1 MPIVEIQKVAGTKK
15 ERVDLTVGSF
25 FYSDFLAHR
34 KDLSRDVLVMVNG
47 VELNLDDELDFEI
60 TPTHFIQVFDQ
71 PKGVIGDIL
80 NPVFNLVTK
89 VFSFLAP
96 KTPSFSAAESNV
108 KDSPNNRLTGQ
119 TNVARAYQAR
129 PEIHGQVRA
138 FPDLIQQSM
147 FEYNNNLKTVT
158 EWLNIGIG
166 EYKTESIRFAES
178 DFTAMAGASYKI
190 YRPKEVIPLI
200 NEGFEFP
207 DIDGQELPGP
217 NESKDIPRY
226 TAEANE
232 VVEIRL
238 LGGNAYAK
246 IVRQDDFDYF
256 TQVVFPRYI
265 SMLISVSYEIMAYN
279 NETGQ
284 MEQITITK
292 NITVDARLT
301 SYAETDDESVILP
314 VEYYTFFFDE
324 LSGSEFSQLPS
335 NTRINTTKF
344 VMYDNQFLTVGPFF
358 SPVDGDQLWVHTQGQ
373 LDGGSTASARI
384 DYWKVD
390 VNNEEVVGTRK
401 SKSISIHANNGARNY
416 YRTDKIDLIDGYS
429 RYAVQLTRVNNS
441 SDRSIMKVENAHI
454 VRVRENVIFENDTIV
469 NVSVRATEAPTG
481 ARERKYNLLATRM
494 VISYDRV
501 SKQVDYTLRPSRSF
515 ADAVLHTWLITAGE
529 SERNIDIDG
538 LYRIHDSLPD
548 ERLGYFDFTFDDE
561 DISLGQRIETIC
573 NAARVTA
580 YYDNAVLT
588 FSREQSSEFP
598 MTTFNRSNITGNDMK
613 ISYDMSMPSGYDG
626 IELEYV
632 EPVRNKKDY
641 IRFRVDENGI
651 TEGLS
656 RTPNKIVLQ
665 GCRNRYQAID
675 RALLE
680 ANRLIHQRTSIS
692 LTTLADGGNVY
703 PSDMVLIADTYDSNQ
718 QAGYIT
724 ERKGEVFTTSE
735 KIKFDEEVWVY
746 LTDSM
751 SYTTQK
757 FKAEP
762 RPDTEFGFMASVPED
777 IELNLYDGYRVQSS
791 SRYVIATSV
800 ETENIKWVITDKRPL
815 GGERYTITATEYFD
829 AKADYNA

>member
-1 MPIVEIQKVAGTKK
+1 MPIVEIQRIAGTPK
-15 ERVDLTVGSF
+15 ERVDLKVGSF
-25 FYSDFLAHR
+25 FYSDFLVHQQ
-34 KDLSRDVLVMVNG
+34 LHSDVMIVVNG
-47 VELNLDDELDFEI
+47 RELQEDDELDFEI

-71 PKGVIGDIL
+71 PKSVIGDIL

-108 KDSPNNRLTGQ
+108 KDSQNNRLTGQ

-217 NESKDIPRY
+217 NESKDIPQQ
-226 TAEANE
+226 TATANE
-232 VVEIRL
+232 VVSGEIK
-238 LGGNAYAK
+238 GGEAAIK
-246 IVRQDDFDYF
+246 IVKQDEFEYF
-256 TQVVFPRYI
+256 YELTKPRSI
-265 SMLISVSYEIMAYN
+265 SMTVNVSYDTPQGTVNTDVKIDAQLVDVQVSDDGSLIS
-279 NETGQ
+279 
-284 MEQITITK
+284 
-292 NITVDARLT
+292 
-301 SYAETDDESVILP
+301 P
-314 VEYYTFFFDE
+314 VEYYEFFFANLTGTE
-324 LSGSEFSQLPS
+324 LAQLPS
-335 NTRINTTKF
+335 NAVVNTTKF
-344 VMYDNQFLTVGPFF
+344 ILYDNQFLTVGPFF
-358 SPVDGDQLWVHTQGQ
+358 SPVDGDQMWVHLQAQ
-373 LDGGSTASARI
+373 LGGGDNCNATVEIWKI
-384 DYWKVD
+384 DVD
-390 VNNEEVVGTRK
+390 NEEIAGTRQ
-401 SKSISIHANNGARNY
+401 SFNTALSANNGARVY
-416 YRTDKIDLIDGYS
+416 YKTDKVTLNSGRG
-429 RYAVQLTRVNNS
+429 RYAVQLTRRNNS
-441 SDRSIMKVENAHI
+441 SDQSVMKIENAHI
-454 VRVRENVIFENDTIV
+454 VRVRENVVFENDTIV

-501 SKQVDYTLRPSRSF
+501 SKQIDYTRRPLRSF

-529 SERNIDIDG
+529 SEKNIDIDG
-538 LYRIHDSLPD
+538 LYRIYDSLPD
-548 ERLGYFDFTFDDE
+548 ERLGYFDYTFDDE

-573 NAARVTA
+573 NSARVTA
-580 YYDNAVLT
+580 YFDNAVLT

-665 GCRNRYQAID
+665 GCRNRYQALD

-703 PSDMVLIADTYDSNQ
+703 PSDMVLITDTYDSNQ

-724 ERKGEVFTTSE
+724 ERSGEAFTTSE
-735 KIKFDEEVWVY
+735 KIKFDEEMWVY

-751 SYTTQK
+751 GYTTQK
-757 FKAEP
+757 FKAEK
-762 RPDTEFGFMASVPED
+762 RLDTEFGFIASVPED
-777 IELNLYDGYRVQSS
+777 IELNFYDGYRVQSP
-791 SRYVIATSV
+791 SRYVIATSI

-829 AKADYNA
+829 AKPDYNA

>member
-1 MPIVEIQKVAGTKK
+1 MPIVEIQRIAGTPK
-15 ERVDLTVGSF
+15 ERVDLKVGSF
-25 FYSDFLAHR
+25 FYSDFLVHQQ
-34 KDLSRDVLVMVNG
+34 LHSDVVILVNG
-47 VELNLDDELDFEI
+47 RALQEDDELDFEI
-60 TPTHFIQVFDQ
+60 TPTYFIQVFDQ
-71 PKGVIGDIL
+71 PKSIIGDIL

-217 NESKDIPRY
+217 NESKDIPRQ
-226 TAEANE
+226 TATANE
-232 VVEIRL
+232 VVSGEIK
-238 LGGNAYAK
+238 GGEAAIKIVKQDEFEYFYELTKPRSISMTVNVSFDTPQGSVSKDVRIDAQLVDAK
-246 IVRQDDFDYF
+246 ISDDG
-256 TQVVFPRYI
+256 
-265 SMLISVSYEIMAYN
+265 SLIN
-279 NETGQ
+279 PT
-284 MEQITITK
+284 
-292 NITVDARLT
+292 
-301 SYAETDDESVILP
+301 
-314 VEYYTFFFDE
+314 EYYEFFFSNLTGTE
-324 LSGSEFSQLPS
+324 LAQLPP
-335 NTRINTTKF
+335 NAIVNTTKF
-344 VMYDNQFLTVGPFF
+344 ILYDNQFLTVGPFF
-358 SPVDGDQLWVHTQGQ
+358 SPVDGDQLWVHTQAN
-373 LDGGSTASARI
+373 LGGGENCNARI
-384 DYWKVD
+384 EWWKID
-390 VNNEEVVGTRK
+390 ENNEEISGTRQ
-401 SKSISIHANNGARNY
+401 SVTVSLRETNGARTY
-416 YRTDKIDLIDGYS
+416 YRTDKLNLAAGRGRYS
-429 RYAVQLTRVNNS
+429 VQLTRLNNS
-441 SDRSIMKVENAHI
+441 NDQSVMKIENAHI
-454 VRVRENVIFENDTIV
+454 VRVRENVVFDNDTIAT
-469 NVSVRATEAPTG
+469 VSIRATEAPTG
-481 ARERKYNLLATRM
+481 ARERKYNLLSTRM

-529 SERNIDIDG
+529 SEKNIDIDG
-538 LYRIHDSLPD
+538 LYRINDSLPD
-548 ERLGYFDFTFDDE
+548 DRLGYFDYTFDDE

-580 YYDNAVLT
+580 YFDNAVLT

-632 EPVRNKKDY
+632 EPIRNKKDY

-665 GCRNRYQAID
+665 GCRNRYQAMD

-703 PSDMVLIADTYDSNQ
+703 PSDMVLIADTYDTNQ

-724 ERKGEVFTTSE
+724 DRNGEVFTTSE
-735 KIKFDEEVWVY
+735 KIKFDEEMWVY

-751 SYTTQK
+751 GYTTQK

-762 RPDTEFGFMASVPED
+762 RQDTEFGFIANVPED
-777 IELNLYDGYRVQSS
+777 IELNFYDGYQKQSP

-800 ETENIKWVITDKRPL
+800 ELESIKWVITDKRPL

-829 AKADYNA
+829 AKSDYNA

>member
-1 MPIVEIQKVAGTKK
+1 MPIVEIQRIAGTPK

-25 FYSDFLAHR
+25 FYSDFLVHQQLHSDA
-34 KDLSRDVLVMVNG
+34 VIIVNG
-47 VELNLDDELDFEI
+47 RELQEDDELNFEI
-60 TPTHFIQVFDQ
+60 LPTHFIQVFDQ

-190 YRPKEVIPLI
+190 YKPKEVIPMI

-217 NESKDIPRY
+217 NESKDIPQQ
-226 TAEANE
+226 TATANE
-232 VVEIRL
+232 VVSGEIK
-238 LGGNAYAK
+238 GGEAAIK
-246 IVRQDDFDYF
+246 IVKQDEFEYF
-256 TQVVFPRYI
+256 YELTKPRSI
-265 SMLISVSYEIMAYN
+265 SMTVNVSYD
-279 NETGQ
+279 TPQGSV
-284 MEQITITK
+284 TK
-292 NITVDARLT
+292 DVKIDAQLVDAKE
-301 SYAETDDESVILP
+301 SDDGSLINP
-314 VEYYTFFFDE
+314 VEYYEFFFTN
-324 LSGSEFSQLPS
+324 LSGTDLAQLPP
-335 NTRINTTKF
+335 NTVVNTTKF
-344 VMYDNQFLTVGPFF
+344 ILYDNQFLTVGPFF
-358 SPVDGDQLWVHTQGQ
+358 SPVDGDQMWIHLQAQ
-373 LDGGSTASARI
+373 LGGGDNCNATVEI
-384 DYWKVD
+384 WKINTD
-390 VNNEEVVGTRK
+390 NEEIAGTRQ
-401 SKSISIHANNGARNY
+401 SFNTGLSANNGARIY
-416 YRTDKIDLIDGYS
+416 YKTDKVTLNAGRG
-429 RYAVQLTRVNNS
+429 RYAVQLTRRNNS
-441 SDRSIMKVENAHI
+441 SDQSIMKIENAHI
-454 VRVRENVIFENDTIV
+454 VRVRENVVFENDTIV

-494 VISYDRV
+494 VISYDRA

-529 SERNIDIDG
+529 SEKNIDIDG
-538 LYRIHDSLPD
+538 LYRIYDSLPD
-548 ERLGYFDFTFDDE
+548 ERLGYFDYTFDDE

-580 YYDNAVLT
+580 YFDNAVLT

-665 GCRNRYQAID
+665 GCRNRYQAMD

-735 KIKFDEEVWVY
+735 KIKFDEEMWVY

-751 SYTTQK
+751 GYTTQK

-762 RPDTEFGFMASVPED
+762 RPDTEFGFIASVPED
-777 IELNLYDGYRVQSS
+777 IELNFYDGYRVQSP

-829 AKADYNA
+829 AKPDYNA

>member
-1 MPIVEIQKVAGTKK
+1 MPIVEIQRIAGTPK

-25 FYSDFLAHR
+25 FYSDFLVHQQ
-34 KDLSRDVLVMVNG
+34 LHSDVVILVNG
-47 VELNLDDELDFEI
+47 RELQEDGELDFEI
-60 TPTHFIQVFDQ
+60 LPTHFIQVFDQ
-71 PKGVIGDIL
+71 PKSVIGDIL

-190 YRPKEVIPLI
+190 YRPKEIIPQI

-217 NESKDIPRY
+217 NESKDIPQQIA
-226 TAEANE
+226 TANE
-232 VVEIRL
+232 VVSGEIK
-238 LGGNAYAK
+238 GGEAAIK
-246 IVRQDDFDYF
+246 IVKQDEFEYF
-256 TQVVFPRYI
+256 YELTKPRSI
-265 SMLISVSYEIMAYN
+265 SMTVNVSYD
-279 NETGQ
+279 TPQGSV
-284 MEQITITK
+284 TK
-292 NITVDARLT
+292 DVKIDAQLVDAKE
-301 SYAETDDESVILP
+301 SDDGALIGKI
-314 VEYYTFFFDE
+314 YYYEFFFTN
-324 LSGSEFSQLPS
+324 LSGTDLAQLPP
-335 NTRINTTKF
+335 NAVVNTTKF
-344 VMYDNQFLTVGPFF
+344 ILYDNQFLTVGPFF
-358 SPVDGDQLWVHTQGQ
+358 SPVDGEQMWIHLQAQL
-373 LDGGSTASARI
+373 GGGDNCNATVEI
-384 DYWKVD
+384 WKINTD
-390 VNNEEVVGTRK
+390 NEEIVGTRQ
-401 SKSISIHANNGARNY
+401 SFNTALSANNGARVY
-416 YRTDKIDLIDGYS
+416 YKTDKVTLNSGRG
-429 RYAVQLTRVNNS
+429 RYAVQLTRRNNS
-441 SDRSIMKVENAHI
+441 SDQSIMKIENAHI
-454 VRVRENVIFENDTIV
+454 VRVRENVVFDNDTIV

-494 VISYDRV
+494 HISYDRV

-538 LYRIHDSLPD
+538 LFRIYDSLPD
-548 ERLGYFDFTFDDE
+548 ERLGYFDYTFDDE

-573 NAARVTA
+573 NSARVTA

-656 RTPNKIVLQ
+656 RTPNKIALQ
-665 GCRNRYQAID
+665 GCRNRYQALD

-724 ERKGEVFTTSE
+724 ERNGEVFTTSE
-735 KIKFDEEVWVY
+735 KIKFDDEMWVY

-751 SYTTQK
+751 GYTTQK

-762 RPDTEFGFMASVPED
+762 RPDTEFGFIASVPED
-777 IELNLYDGYRVQSS
+777 IELNFYDGYRVQSP

-800 ETENIKWVITDKRPL
+800 ETDNIKWVITDKRPL

-829 AKADYNA
+829 AKPDYNA

>member
-1 MPIVEIQKVAGTKK
+1 MPIVEIQRVAGTPK

-25 FYSDFLAHR
+25 FYSDFLVHQQLHSDAVI
-34 KDLSRDVLVMVNG
+34 LVNG
-47 VELNLDDELDFEI
+47 RALQEDDELDFEI

-71 PKGVIGDIL
+71 PKSVIGDIL

-190 YRPKEVIPLI
+190 YKPKEVIPLI

-217 NESKDIPRY
+217 NESKDIPRQ
-226 TAEANE
+226 TATANE
-232 VVEIRL
+232 VVSGEIK
-238 LGGNAYAK
+238 GGEAAIKIVKQDEFEYFYELTKPRSISMTVNVSFDTPQGSVSKDVRIDAQLVDAK
-246 IVRQDDFDYF
+246 ISDDG
-256 TQVVFPRYI
+256 
-265 SMLISVSYEIMAYN
+265 SLIN
-279 NETGQ
+279 PT
-284 MEQITITK
+284 
-292 NITVDARLT
+292 
-301 SYAETDDESVILP
+301 
-314 VEYYTFFFDE
+314 EYYEFFFSNLTGTE
-324 LSGSEFSQLPS
+324 LAQLPP
-335 NTRINTTKF
+335 NAVVNTTKF
-344 VMYDNQFLTVGPFF
+344 ILYDNQFLTVGPFF
-358 SPVDGDQLWVHTQGQ
+358 SPVDGDQLWVHTQAN
-373 LDGGSTASARI
+373 LGGGENCNARI
-384 DYWKVD
+384 EWWKID
-390 VNNEEVVGTRK
+390 ENNEEISGTRQ
-401 SKSISIHANNGARNY
+401 SLTVSLRETNGARTY
-416 YRTDKIDLIDGYS
+416 YRTDKLSLAAGRGRYS
-429 RYAVQLTRVNNS
+429 VQLTRLNNS
-441 SDRSIMKVENAHI
+441 NDQSVMKIENAHI
-454 VRVRENVIFENDTIV
+454 VRVRENVIFDNDSIAT
-469 NVSVRATEAPTG
+469 VSIRATEAPTG

-529 SERNIDIDG
+529 SEKNIDIEG
-538 LYRIHDSLPD
+538 LYRIFDGLPD

-580 YYDNAVLT
+580 YFDNAILT

-665 GCRNRYQAID
+665 GCRNRYQAMD

-724 ERKGEVFTTSE
+724 DRNGEVFTTSE
-735 KIKFDEEVWVY
+735 KIKFDEEMWVY

-751 SYTTQK
+751 GYTTQK

-762 RPDTEFGFMASVPED
+762 RQDTEFGFIANAPEE
-777 IELNLYDGYRVQSS
+777 IELNFYDGYRVQSP

-800 ETENIKWVITDKRPL
+800 ETDNIKWVVTDKRPL

-829 AKADYNA
+829 AKPNYNA

>member
-1 MPIVEIQKVAGTKK
+1 M
-15 ERVDLTVGSF
+15 L
-25 FYSDFLAHR
+25 
-34 KDLSRDVLVMVNG
+34 VLIYG
-47 VELNLDDELDFEI
+47 VYIKFQLFNLVTCDDELDFEI
-60 TPTHFIQVFDQ
+60 TPTHYIQVFDQ

-217 NESKDIPRY
+217 NESKDIPQQ
-226 TAEANE
+226 TATANE
-232 VVEIRL
+232 VVSGEIK
-238 LGGNAYAK
+238 GGEAAIK
-246 IVRQDDFDYF
+246 IVKQDEFEYF
-256 TQVVFPRYI
+256 YELTKPRSI
-265 SMLISVSYEIMAYN
+265 SMTVNVSYD
-279 NETGQ
+279 TPQGSV
-284 MEQITITK
+284 TK
-292 NITVDARLT
+292 DVKIDAQLVDVIE
-301 SYAETDDESVILP
+301 SDDGSLINP
-314 VEYYTFFFDE
+314 VEYYEFFFTNLTGID
-324 LSGSEFSQLPS
+324 LAQLPS
-335 NTRINTTKF
+335 NAAVNTTKF
-344 VMYDNQFLTVGPFF
+344 ILYDNQFLTVGPFF
-358 SPVDGDQLWVHTQGQ
+358 SPVDGDQMWIHLQAQ
-373 LDGGSTASARI
+373 LGGGDNCNADVEI
-384 DYWKVD
+384 WKINTD
-390 VNNEEVVGTRK
+390 NEEIAGTRQ
-401 SKSISIHANNGARNY
+401 SFNTALSANNGARVY
-416 YRTDKIDLIDGYS
+416 YKTDKVTLNSGRG
-429 RYAVQLTRVNNS
+429 RYAVQLTRRNNS
-441 SDRSIMKVENAHI
+441 SDQSVMKIENAHI
-454 VRVRENVIFENDTIV
+454 VRVRENVVFENDTIV

-494 VISYDRV
+494 HISYDRV
-501 SKQVDYTLRPSRSF
+501 SKQVDYTRRPSRSF

-538 LYRIHDSLPD
+538 LYRINDSLPD
-548 ERLGYFDFTFDDE
+548 ERLGYFDYTFDDE

-632 EPVRNKKDY
+632 N
-641 IRFRVDENGI
+641 RFVTRKTISAFELMK
-651 TEGLS
+651 T
-656 RTPNKIVLQ
+656 
-665 GCRNRYQAID
+665 
-675 RALLE
+675 AL
-680 ANRLIHQRTSIS
+680 
-692 LTTLADGGNVY
+692 
-703 PSDMVLIADTYDSNQ
+703 
-718 QAGYIT
+718 
-724 ERKGEVFTTSE
+724 RKGYHARR
-735 KIKFDEEVWVY
+735 I
-746 LTDSM
+746 
-751 SYTTQK
+751 
-757 FKAEP
+757 
-762 RPDTEFGFMASVPED
+762 R
-777 IELNLYDGYRVQSS
+777 
-791 SRYVIATSV
+791 
-800 ETENIKWVITDKRPL
+800 
-815 GGERYTITATEYFD
+815 
-829 AKADYNA
+829 

>member
-1 MPIVEIQKVAGTKK
+1 MPIVEIQRIAGTKK

-25 FYSDFLAHR
+25 FYSDFLVYQQLH
-34 KDLSRDVLVMVNG
+34 SDVVIVVNG
-47 VELNLDDELDFEI
+47 RELQEDDELDFEI

-217 NESKDIPRY
+217 NESKDIPQQ
-226 TAEANE
+226 TATANE
-232 VVEIRL
+232 VVSGEIK
-238 LGGNAYAK
+238 GGEAAIK
-246 IVRQDDFDYF
+246 IVKQDEFEYF
-256 TQVVFPRYI
+256 FELTKPRSI
-265 SMLISVSYEIMAYN
+265 SMTVNVSYD
-279 NETGQ
+279 TPQGSV
-284 MEQITITK
+284 TK
-292 NITVDARLT
+292 DVKIDAQLVDVQV
-301 SYAETDDESVILP
+301 SDDGSLINP
-314 VEYYTFFFDE
+314 VEYYEFFFTN
-324 LSGSEFSQLPS
+324 LSGTDLTQLPP
-335 NTRINTTKF
+335 NAVVNTTKF
-344 VMYDNQFLTVGPFF
+344 ILYDNQFLTVGPFF
-358 SPVDGDQLWVHTQGQ
+358 SPVDGDQMWIHLQAQ
-373 LDGGSTASARI
+373 LGGGDNCNATVEI
-384 DYWKVD
+384 WKINTD
-390 VNNEEVVGTRK
+390 NEEIAGTRQ
-401 SKSISIHANNGARNY
+401 SFNTALSANNGARVY
-416 YRTDKIDLIDGYS
+416 YKTDKVTLNSGRG
-429 RYAVQLTRVNNS
+429 RYAVQLTRRNNS
-441 SDRSIMKVENAHI
+441 SDQSIMKIENAHI
-454 VRVRENVIFENDTIV
+454 VRVRENVVFENDTIV

-494 VISYDRV
+494 VISYDRA

-529 SERNIDIDG
+529 SEKNIDIDG
-538 LYRIHDSLPD
+538 LYRINDSLPD
-548 ERLGYFDFTFDDE
+548 ERLGYFDYTFDDE

-580 YYDNAVLT
+580 YFDNAVLT

-665 GCRNRYQAID
+665 CCRNRYQAMD

-724 ERKGEVFTTSE
+724 ERNGEVFTTSE
-735 KIKFDEEVWVY
+735 KIKFDDEMWVY
-746 LTDSM
+746 LTDSIG
-751 SYTTQK
+751 YTTQK

-762 RPDTEFGFMASVPED
+762 RNDTEFGFIASVPED
-777 IELNLYDGYRVQSS
+777 IELNLYDGHRVQSP

-800 ETENIKWVITDKRPL
+800 ETDNIKWVITDKRPL

-829 AKADYNA
+829 AKPDYNA

>member
-1 MPIVEIQKVAGTKK
+1 MPIVEIQRVAGTPK

-25 FYSDFLAHR
+25 FYSDFLVHQQLHSDA
-34 KDLSRDVLVMVNG
+34 VIIVNG
-47 VELNLDDELDFEI
+47 RELQGDDELDFKI

-158 EWLNIGIG
+158 EWLNIGVG

-190 YRPKEVIPLI
+190 YRPSEVIPLI

-217 NESKDIPRY
+217 NESKDIPQQ
-226 TAEANE
+226 TATANE
-232 VVEIRL
+232 VVSGEIK
-238 LGGNAYAK
+238 GGEAAIR
-246 IVRQDDFDYF
+246 IVKQDEFEYF
-256 TQVVFPRYI
+256 YELTKPRSI
-265 SMLISVSYEIMAYN
+265 SMTVNVSYD
-279 NETGQ
+279 TPQGSV
-284 MEQITITK
+284 TK
-292 NITVDARLT
+292 DVKIDAQLVDAKE
-301 SYAETDDESVILP
+301 SDDGSLINP
-314 VEYYTFFFDE
+314 VEYYEFFFTNLTGTD
-324 LSGSEFSQLPS
+324 LAQLPP
-335 NTRINTTKF
+335 NAVVNTTKF
-344 VMYDNQFLTVGPFF
+344 ILYDNQFLTVGPFF
-358 SPVDGDQLWVHTQGQ
+358 SPVDGDQMWIHLQAQ
-373 LDGGSTASARI
+373 LGGGDNCNATVEI
-384 DYWKVD
+384 WKINTD
-390 VNNEEVVGTRK
+390 NEEIAGTRQ
-401 SKSISIHANNGARNY
+401 SFNTALSANNGARVY
-416 YRTDKIDLIDGYS
+416 YKTDKVTLNAGRG
-429 RYAVQLTRVNNS
+429 RYAVQLTRRNNS
-441 SDRSIMKVENAHI
+441 SDQSIMKIENAHI
-454 VRVRENVIFENDTIV
+454 VRVRENVVFENDTIV

-529 SERNIDIDG
+529 SEKNIDIDG
-538 LYRIHDSLPD
+538 LYRINDSLSD
-548 ERLGYFDFTFDDE
+548 ERLGYFDYTFDDE

-580 YYDNAVLT
+580 YFDNAVLT

-665 GCRNRYQAID
+665 GCRNRYQALD

-724 ERKGEVFTTSE
+724 ERNGEVFTTSE
-735 KIKFDEEVWVY
+735 KIKFNEEMWVY
-746 LTDSM
+746 LTDSIG
-751 SYTTQK
+751 YTTQK

-762 RPDTEFGFMASVPED
+762 RNDTEFGFIAGVPED
-777 IELNLYDGYRVQSS
+777 IELNFYDGYRVQSP

-800 ETENIKWVITDKRPL
+800 ETDNIKWVITDKRPL

-829 AKADYNA
+829 AKPDYNA

>member
-1 MPIVEIQKVAGTKK
+1 MPIVEIQRIAGTPK
-15 ERVDLTVGSF
+15 ERVDLKVGSF
-25 FYSDFLAHR
+25 FYSDFIVHQQVH
-34 KDLSRDVLVMVNG
+34 SDVVILVNG
-47 VELNLDDELDFEI
+47 RELQEDDELDFEI

-190 YRPKEVIPLI
+190 YKPKEVIPLI

-217 NESKDIPRY
+217 NESKDIPRQ
-226 TAEANE
+226 TATANE
-232 VVEIRL
+232 VVSGEVK
-238 LGGNAYAK
+238 GGEAAIKIVKQDEFEYFYELTKPRSISMTVNVSFDTPQGSVSKDVRMDAQLVDAK
-246 IVRQDDFDYF
+246 ISDDG
-256 TQVVFPRYI
+256 
-265 SMLISVSYEIMAYN
+265 SLIN
-279 NETGQ
+279 PT
-284 MEQITITK
+284 
-292 NITVDARLT
+292 
-301 SYAETDDESVILP
+301 
-314 VEYYTFFFDE
+314 EYYEFFFSNLTGTE
-324 LSGSEFSQLPS
+324 LAQLPP
-335 NTRINTTKF
+335 NAVVNTTKF
-344 VMYDNQFLTVGPFF
+344 ILYDNQFLTVGPFF
-358 SPVDGDQLWVHTQGQ
+358 SPVDGDQLWVHTQAN
-373 LDGGSTASARI
+373 LGGGENCNARI
-384 DYWKVD
+384 EWWKID
-390 VNNEEVVGTRK
+390 ENNEEISGTRQ
-401 SKSISIHANNGARNY
+401 SVTVSLRETNGARTY
-416 YRTDKIDLIDGYS
+416 YRTDKLSLAAGRGRYS
-429 RYAVQLTRVNNS
+429 VQLTRLNNS
-441 SDRSIMKVENAHI
+441 NDQSVMKIENAHI
-454 VRVRENVIFENDTIV
+454 VRVRENVVFDNDTIAT
-469 NVSVRATEAPTG
+469 VSIRATEAPTG
-481 ARERKYNLLATRM
+481 ARERKYNLLVTRM

-529 SERNIDIDG
+529 SEKNIDIDG
-538 LYRIHDSLPD
+538 MYRIFDSLPD

-580 YYDNAVLT
+580 YFDNAVLT

-651 TEGLS
+651 AEGLS

-665 GCRNRYQAID
+665 GCRNRYQAMD

-680 ANRLIHQRTSIS
+680 ANRLIHQRTSIN

-703 PSDMVLIADTYDSNQ
+703 PSDMVLIADTYDTNQ

-724 ERKGEVFTTSE
+724 DRNGEVFTTSE
-735 KIKFDEEVWVY
+735 KIKFDEEMWVY

-751 SYTTQK
+751 GYTTQK

-762 RPDTEFGFMASVPED
+762 RQDTEFGFIASVPED
-777 IELNLYDGYRVQSS
+777 IELNFYDGYRNQSP

-800 ETENIKWVITDKRPL
+800 ELDNIKWVITDKRPL

-829 AKADYNA
+829 AKPDYNA

>member
-1 MPIVEIQKVAGTKK
+1 MPIVEIQRIAGTPK
-15 ERVDLTVGSF
+15 ERVDLKVGSF
-25 FYSDFLAHR
+25 FYSDFLVHQQ
-34 KDLSRDVLVMVNG
+34 LHTDVVIIVNG
-47 VELNLDDELDFEI
+47 RELQEDDELDFEI

-96 KTPSFSAAESNV
+96 KTPSFSAADSNV

-190 YRPKEVIPLI
+190 YKPKEVIPLI

-217 NESKDIPRY
+217 NESKDIPQQ
-226 TAEANE
+226 TATANE
-232 VVEIRL
+232 VVSGEIK
-238 LGGNAYAK
+238 GGEAAIK
-246 IVRQDDFDYF
+246 IVKQDEFEYF
-256 TQVVFPRYI
+256 YELTKPRSI
-265 SMLISVSYEIMAYN
+265 SMTVNVSYD
-279 NETGQ
+279 TPQGSV
-284 MEQITITK
+284 TK
-292 NITVDARLT
+292 DVKIDAQLADAKE
-301 SYAETDDESVILP
+301 SDDGSLINP
-314 VEYYTFFFDE
+314 VEYYEFFFTN
-324 LSGSEFSQLPS
+324 LSGTDLAQLPP
-335 NTRINTTKF
+335 NAVVNTTKF
-344 VMYDNQFLTVGPFF
+344 ILYDNQFLTVGPFF
-358 SPVDGDQLWVHTQGQ
+358 SPVDGDQMWIHLQAQ
-373 LDGGSTASARI
+373 LGGGDNCNATVEI
-384 DYWKVD
+384 WKINTD
-390 VNNEEVVGTRK
+390 NEEIAGTRQ
-401 SKSISIHANNGARNY
+401 SFNTALSANNGARVY
-416 YRTDKIDLIDGYS
+416 YKTDKVTLNAGRG
-429 RYAVQLTRVNNS
+429 RYAIQLTRRNNS
-441 SDRSIMKVENAHI
+441 SDQSVMKIENAHI
-454 VRVRENVIFENDTIV
+454 VRVRENVVFENDTIV

-501 SKQVDYTLRPSRSF
+501 SKQVDYALRPSRSF

-529 SERNIDIDG
+529 SEKNIDIDG
-538 LYRIHDSLPD
+538 LYRINDSLPD

-580 YYDNAVLT
+580 YFDNAVLT

-613 ISYDMSMPSGYDG
+613 ISYDMSMPSGNDG
-626 IELEYV
+626 VEIEYV

-665 GCRNRYQAID
+665 GCRNRYQALD

-724 ERKGEVFTTSE
+724 ERKGEIFTTSE
-735 KIKFDEEVWVY
+735 KIKFDEEMWVY

-751 SYTTQK
+751 GYTTQK

-762 RPDTEFGFMASVPED
+762 RPDTEFGFIASVPED
-777 IELNLYDGYRVQSS
+777 IELNFYDGYRVQSP

-800 ETENIKWVITDKRPL
+800 ETDNIKWVITDKRPL

>member
-1 MPIVEIQKVAGTKK
+1 MPIVEIQRIAGTPK
-15 ERVDLTVGSF
+15 ERVDLKVGSF
-25 FYSDFLAHR
+25 FYSDFLVHR
-34 KDLSRDVLVMVNG
+34 EDLSRDVLVTVNG
-47 VELNLDDELDFEI
+47 VELGLDDELDFEI

-190 YRPKEVIPLI
+190 YKPKEVIPLI

-217 NESKDIPRY
+217 NESKDIPQQ
-226 TAEANE
+226 TATANE
-232 VVEIRL
+232 VVSGEIK
-238 LGGNAYAK
+238 GGEAAIK
-246 IVRQDDFDYF
+246 IVKQDEFEYF
-256 TQVVFPRYI
+256 YELTKPRSI
-265 SMLISVSYEIMAYN
+265 SMTVNVSYD
-279 NETGQ
+279 TPQGSV
-284 MEQITITK
+284 TK
-292 NITVDARLT
+292 DVKIDAQLVDAKE
-301 SYAETDDESVILP
+301 SDDSSLINP
-314 VEYYTFFFDE
+314 VEYYEFFFTNLTGTD
-324 LSGSEFSQLPS
+324 LAQLPP
-335 NTRINTTKF
+335 NAVVNTTKF
-344 VMYDNQFLTVGPFF
+344 ILYDNQFLTVGPFF
-358 SPVDGDQLWVHTQGQ
+358 SPVDGDQMWIHLQAQ
-373 LDGGSTASARI
+373 LGGGDNCNATVEI
-384 DYWKVD
+384 WKINTD
-390 VNNEEVVGTRK
+390 NEEIADTRQ
-401 SKSISIHANNGARNY
+401 SFNTTLSANNGARVY
-416 YRTDKIDLIDGYS
+416 YKTDKVTLNSGRG
-429 RYAVQLTRVNNS
+429 RYAVQLTRRNNS
-441 SDRSIMKVENAHI
+441 SDQSIMKIENAHI
-454 VRVRENVIFENDTIV
+454 VRVRENVVFDNDTIV

-494 VISYDRV
+494 HISYDRV

-529 SERNIDIDG
+529 SENNIDIDG
-538 LYRIHDSLPD
+538 LYRINDSLPD
-548 ERLGYFDFTFDDE
+548 ERLGYFDYTFDDE

-580 YYDNAVLT
+580 YFDNAVLT

-626 IELEYV
+626 IELEHV

-665 GCRNRYQAID
+665 GCRNRYQALD

-724 ERKGEVFTTSE
+724 ERNGEAFTTSE
-735 KIKFDEEVWVY
+735 KIKFDDEMWVY

-751 SYTTQK
+751 GYTTQK

-762 RPDTEFGFMASVPED
+762 RQDTEFGFTASVPED
-777 IELNLYDGYRVQSS
+777 IELNLYDGYRVQSP

-800 ETENIKWVITDKRPL
+800 ELENIKWVITDKRPL

>member
-1 MPIVEIQKVAGTKK
+1 MPIVEIQRIAGTPK

-25 FYSDFLAHR
+25 FYSDFLVHQQ
-34 KDLSRDVLVMVNG
+34 LHSDVVILVNG
-47 VELNLDDELDFEI
+47 RELQEDDELDFEI

-190 YRPKEVIPLI
+190 YKPKEVIPLI

-217 NESKDIPRY
+217 NESKDIPQQ
-226 TAEANE
+226 TATANE
-232 VVEIRL
+232 VVSGEIK
-238 LGGNAYAK
+238 GGEAAIK
-246 IVRQDDFDYF
+246 IVKQDEFEYF
-256 TQVVFPRYI
+256 YELTKPRSI
-265 SMLISVSYEIMAYN
+265 SMTVNVSYD
-279 NETGQ
+279 TPQGSV
-284 MEQITITK
+284 TK
-292 NITVDARLT
+292 DVKIDAQLVDAKE
-301 SYAETDDESVILP
+301 SDDGSLINP
-314 VEYYTFFFDE
+314 VEYYEFFFTN
-324 LSGSEFSQLPS
+324 LSGTDLAQLPP
-335 NTRINTTKF
+335 NVVVNTTKF
-344 VMYDNQFLTVGPFF
+344 ILYDNQFLTVGPFF
-358 SPVDGDQLWVHTQGQ
+358 SPVDGDQMWVHLQAQ
-373 LDGGSTASARI
+373 LGGGDNCNATVEI
-384 DYWKVD
+384 WKINTD
-390 VNNEEVVGTRK
+390 NEEIAGTRQ
-401 SKSISIHANNGARNY
+401 SFNTALSANNGARVY
-416 YRTDKIDLIDGYS
+416 YKTDKVTLNSGRG
-429 RYAVQLTRVNNS
+429 RYAVQLTRRNNS
-441 SDRSIMKVENAHI
+441 SDQSIMKVENAHI
-454 VRVRENVIFENDTIV
+454 VRVRESVVFENDTIV

-494 VISYDRV
+494 HISYDRV

-529 SERNIDIDG
+529 SEKNIDIDG
-538 LYRIHDSLPD
+538 LYRIYDSLPD
-548 ERLGYFDFTFDDE
+548 ERLGYFDYTFDDE

-573 NAARVTA
+573 NSARVTA

-665 GCRNRYQAID
+665 GCRNRYQAMD
-675 RALLE
+675 RTLLE

-724 ERKGEVFTTSE
+724 ERDGGAFTTSE
-735 KIKFDEEVWVY
+735 KIKFDEEMWVY

-751 SYTTQK
+751 GYTTQK

-762 RPDTEFGFMASVPED
+762 RIDTDFGFIASVPEN
-777 IELNLYDGYRVQSS
+777 IELNFYDGYQKQSP

-800 ETENIKWVITDKRPL
+800 ELESIKWVITDKRPL

-829 AKADYNA
+829 AKPDYNA

>member
-1 MPIVEIQKVAGTKK
+1 MPIVEIQRIAGTPK
-15 ERVDLTVGSF
+15 ERVDLKVGSF
-25 FYSDFLAHR
+25 FYSDFLVHQQ
-34 KDLSRDVLVMVNG
+34 LHSDVMIVVNG
-47 VELNLDDELDFEI
+47 RELQEDDELDFEI
-60 TPTHFIQVFDQ
+60 TPTHYIQVFDQ
-71 PKGVIGDIL
+71 PKSVIGDIL

-190 YRPKEVIPLI
+190 YKPKEVIPLI

-217 NESKDIPRY
+217 NESKDIPRQ
-226 TAEANE
+226 TATANE
-232 VVEIRL
+232 VVSGEIK
-238 LGGNAYAK
+238 GGEAAIK
-246 IVRQDDFDYF
+246 IVKQDEFEYF
-256 TQVVFPRYI
+256 YELTKPRSI
-265 SMLISVSYEIMAYN
+265 SMTVNVSYD
-279 NETGQ
+279 TPQGSV
-284 MEQITITK
+284 TK
-292 NITVDARLT
+292 DVKIDAQLVDAK
-301 SYAETDDESVILP
+301 ESNDGSLINP
-314 VEYYTFFFDE
+314 VEYYEFFFTN
-324 LSGSEFSQLPS
+324 LSGTDLAQLPP
-335 NTRINTTKF
+335 NAVVNTTKF
-344 VMYDNQFLTVGPFF
+344 ILYDNQFLTVGPFF
-358 SPVDGDQLWVHTQGQ
+358 SPVDGDQMWIHLQAQ
-373 LDGGSTASARI
+373 LGGGDNCNATVEI
-384 DYWKVD
+384 WKINTD
-390 VNNEEVVGTRK
+390 NEEIAGTRQ
-401 SKSISIHANNGARNY
+401 SFNTALSANNGARVY
-416 YRTDKIDLIDGYS
+416 YKTDKVTPNSGRG
-429 RYAVQLTRVNNS
+429 RYAVQLTRRNNS
-441 SDRSIMKVENAHI
+441 SDQSVMKIENAHI
-454 VRVRENVIFENDTIV
+454 VRVRENVVFENDTIV

-494 VISYDRV
+494 VISYDRA

-529 SERNIDIDG
+529 SENNIDIDG
-538 LYRIHDSLPD
+538 LYRIYDSLPD
-548 ERLGYFDFTFDDE
+548 ERLGYFDYTFDDE

-580 YYDNAVLT
+580 YFDNAVLT

-665 GCRNRYQAID
+665 GCRNRYQAMD

-718 QAGYIT
+718 QAGYVT
-724 ERKGEVFTTSE
+724 ERNGEIFTTSE
-735 KIKFDEEVWVY
+735 KIKFDEEMWVY

-751 SYTTQK
+751 GYTTQK

-762 RPDTEFGFMASVPED
+762 RQDTEFGFIASVPED
-777 IELNLYDGYRVQSS
+777 IELNFYDGYRVQSP

-800 ETENIKWVITDKRPL
+800 ETDNIKWVITDKRPL

>member
-1 MPIVEIQKVAGTKK
+1 MPIVEIQRIAGTPK

-25 FYSDFLAHR
+25 FYSDFLVHQQFH
-34 KDLSRDVLVMVNG
+34 SDVLIIVNG
-47 VELNLDDELDFEI
+47 RELQEDDELDFEI
-60 TPTHFIQVFDQ
+60 APTYFIQVFDQ

-190 YRPKEVIPLI
+190 YSPKEVIPLI

-217 NESKDIPRY
+217 NESKDIPQQ
-226 TAEANE
+226 TATANE
-232 VVEIRL
+232 VVSGEIK
-238 LGGNAYAK
+238 GGEAAIK
-246 IVRQDDFDYF
+246 IVKQDEFEYF
-256 TQVVFPRYI
+256 YELTKPRSI
-265 SMLISVSYEIMAYN
+265 SMTVNVSYD
-279 NETGQ
+279 TPQGSV
-284 MEQITITK
+284 TK
-292 NITVDARLT
+292 DVKIDAQLVDAKE
-301 SYAETDDESVILP
+301 SDDGSLINP
-314 VEYYTFFFDE
+314 VEYYEFFFTNLTGTD
-324 LSGSEFSQLPS
+324 LAQLPP
-335 NTRINTTKF
+335 NAVVNTTKF
-344 VMYDNQFLTVGPFF
+344 ILYDNQFLTVGPFF
-358 SPVDGDQLWVHTQGQ
+358 SPVDGDQMWIHLQAQ
-373 LDGGSTASARI
+373 LGGGDNCNATVEI
-384 DYWKVD
+384 WKINTD
-390 VNNEEVVGTRK
+390 NEEIAGTRQ
-401 SKSISIHANNGARNY
+401 SFNTALSANNGARVY
-416 YRTDKIDLIDGYS
+416 YKTDKVTLNSGRG
-429 RYAVQLTRVNNS
+429 RYAVQLTRRNNS
-441 SDRSIMKVENAHI
+441 SDQSIMKIENAHI
-454 VRVRENVIFENDTIV
+454 VRVRENVVFENDTIV

-494 VISYDRV
+494 VVSYDRV

-529 SERNIDIDG
+529 NEKNIDIDG
-538 LYRIHDSLPD
+538 LYRIFDSLPD
-548 ERLGYFDFTFDDE
+548 ERLGYFDYTFDDE

-580 YYDNAVLT
+580 YFDNAVLT

-665 GCRNRYQAID
+665 GCRNRYQALD

-724 ERKGEVFTTSE
+724 ERSGEIFTTSE
-735 KIKFDEEVWVY
+735 KIKFDDEMWVY

-751 SYTTQK
+751 GYTTQK

-762 RPDTEFGFMASVPED
+762 RQDTELGFIASVPEN
-777 IELNLYDGYRVQSS
+777 IELNLYDGYRVQSP

-800 ETENIKWVITDKRPL
+800 ETDNIKWVITDKRPL

-829 AKADYNA
+829 AKADYNK

>member
-1 MPIVEIQKVAGTKK
+1 MPC
-15 ERVDLTVGSF
+15 RGSF
-25 FYSDFLAHR
+25 FYSDFLVHQQLHSDAVI
-34 KDLSRDVLVMVNG
+34 LVNG
-47 VELNLDDELDFEI
+47 RALQEDDELDFEI

-190 YRPKEVIPLI
+190 YKPKEVIPLI

-217 NESKDIPRY
+217 NESKDIPQQ
-226 TAEANE
+226 TATANE
-232 VVEIRL
+232 VVSGEIK
-238 LGGNAYAK
+238 GGEAAIK
-246 IVRQDDFDYF
+246 IVKQDEFEYF
-256 TQVVFPRYI
+256 YELTKPRSI
-265 SMLISVSYEIMAYN
+265 SMTVNVSYDTPQGSVTKDVKIDAQLVDAKESDDGSLIS
-279 NETGQ
+279 
-284 MEQITITK
+284 
-292 NITVDARLT
+292 
-301 SYAETDDESVILP
+301 P
-314 VEYYTFFFDE
+314 VEYYEFFFTN
-324 LSGSEFSQLPS
+324 LSGTDLAQLPP
-335 NTRINTTKF
+335 NAVVNTTKF
-344 VMYDNQFLTVGPFF
+344 ILYDNQFLTVGPFF

-373 LDGGSTASARI
+373 LDGGSTANARI

-401 SKSISIHANNGARNY
+401 SKNISIHANNGARNY
-416 YRTDKIDLIDGYS
+416 YRTDKIDLVDGYS

-454 VRVRENVIFENDTIV
+454 VRVRENVVFDNDTIV

-529 SERNIDIDG
+529 SEKNIDIDG
-538 LYRIHDSLPD
+538 LYRIFDSLPD
-548 ERLGYFDFTFDDE
+548 ERLGYFDYTFDDE

-665 GCRNRYQAID
+665 GCRNRYQALD

-724 ERKGEVFTTSE
+724 KRKGEAFTTSE
-735 KIKFDEEVWVY
+735 KIKFDDEMWVY

-751 SYTTQK
+751 GYTTQK
-757 FKAEP
+757 FKAEH
-762 RPDTEFGFMASVPED
+762 RSDTEFGFIASVPED
-777 IELNLYDGYRVQSS
+777 IELNLYDGYQKQSP
-791 SRYVIATSV
+791 SRYVIAASV
-800 ETENIKWVITDKRPL
+800 ELENIKWVITDKRPL

-829 AKADYNA
+829 AKPDYNA

>member
-1 MPIVEIQKVAGTKK
+1 MPIVEIQRIAGTPK

-25 FYSDFLAHR
+25 FYSDFLVHQQLHNDA
-34 KDLSRDVLVMVNG
+34 VITVNG
-47 VELNLDDELDFEI
+47 RELQEDDELDFEI
-60 TPTHFIQVFDQ
+60 TPTHFIQLFDQ

-217 NESKDIPRY
+217 NESKDIPQQ
-226 TAEANE
+226 TATANE
-232 VVEIRL
+232 VVSGEIK
-238 LGGNAYAK
+238 GGEAAIK
-246 IVRQDDFDYF
+246 IVKQDEFEYF
-256 TQVVFPRYI
+256 YELTKPRSI
-265 SMLISVSYEIMAYN
+265 SMTVNVSYD
-279 NETGQ
+279 TPQGSV
-284 MEQITITK
+284 TK
-292 NITVDARLT
+292 DVKIDAQLVDVKE
-301 SYAETDDESVILP
+301 SDDGSLINP
-314 VEYYTFFFDE
+314 VEYYEFFFTN
-324 LSGSEFSQLPS
+324 LSGTDLAQLPP
-335 NTRINTTKF
+335 NAVVNTTKF
-344 VMYDNQFLTVGPFF
+344 ILYDNQFLTVGPFF
-358 SPVDGDQLWVHTQGQ
+358 SPVDGDQMWIHLQAQ
-373 LDGGSTASARI
+373 LGGGDNCNATVEI
-384 DYWKVD
+384 WKINTD
-390 VNNEEVVGTRK
+390 NEEITGTRQ
-401 SKSISIHANNGARNY
+401 SFNTALSANNGARVY
-416 YRTDKIDLIDGYS
+416 YKTDKVTLNAGRG
-429 RYAVQLTRVNNS
+429 RYAVQLTRRNNS
-441 SDRSIMKVENAHI
+441 SDQSVMKIENAHI
-454 VRVRENVIFENDTIV
+454 VRVRENVVFENDTIV

-494 VISYDRV
+494 HISYDRV

-529 SERNIDIDG
+529 SEKNIDIDG
-538 LYRIHDSLPD
+538 LYRIFDSLPD
-548 ERLGYFDFTFDDE
+548 ERLGYFDYTFDDE

-573 NAARVTA
+573 NSARVTA

-613 ISYDMSMPSGYDG
+613 ISYDMTMPSGNDG
-626 IELEYV
+626 VEIEYV

-665 GCRNRYQAID
+665 GCRNRYQALD

-718 QAGYIT
+718 QAGYLT
-724 ERKGEVFTTSE
+724 ERNGEVFTTSE
-735 KIKFDEEVWVY
+735 KIKFDEEMWVY

-751 SYTTQK
+751 GYTTQK
-757 FKAEP
+757 FKAE
-762 RPDTEFGFMASVPED
+762 RRLDTDFGFIASVPED
-777 IELNLYDGYRVQSS
+777 IELNFYDGYQKQSP

-800 ETENIKWVITDKRPL
+800 ELENIKWVITDKRPL

-829 AKADYNA
+829 AKPDYNA

>member
-1 MPIVEIQKVAGTKK
+1 MPIVEIQRIAGTPK
-15 ERVDLTVGSF
+15 ERVDLKVGSF
-25 FYSDFLAHR
+25 FYSDFLVHQQ
-34 KDLSRDVLVMVNG
+34 LHSDVMIVVNG
-47 VELNLDDELDFEI
+47 RELQEEDELDFKI
-60 TPTHFIQVFDQ
+60 TPTHFIQLFDQ
-71 PKGVIGDIL
+71 PKSVIGDIL

-119 TNVARAYQAR
+119 SNVARAYQAR

-190 YRPKEVIPLI
+190 YKPKEVIPLI

-217 NESKDIPRY
+217 NESKDIPQQ
-226 TAEANE
+226 TATANE
-232 VVEIRL
+232 VVSGEIK
-238 LGGNAYAK
+238 GGEAAIK
-246 IVRQDDFDYF
+246 IVKQDEFEYF
-256 TQVVFPRYI
+256 YELTKPRSI
-265 SMLISVSYEIMAYN
+265 SMTVNVSYD
-279 NETGQ
+279 TPQGSV
-284 MEQITITK
+284 TK
-292 NITVDARLT
+292 DVKIDAQLVDAKE
-301 SYAETDDESVILP
+301 SDDGALIGK
-314 VEYYTFFFDE
+314 EYYYEFFFTN
-324 LSGSEFSQLPS
+324 LSGTDLEQLPP
-335 NTRINTTKF
+335 NAVVNTTKF
-344 VMYDNQFLTVGPFF
+344 ILYDNQFLTVGPFF
-358 SPVDGDQLWVHTQGQ
+358 SPVNGDQMWIHLQAQ
-373 LDGGSTASARI
+373 LGGGKNCNADI
-384 DYWKVD
+384 DIWKVD
-390 VNNEEVVGTRK
+390 VNNEEISGTRQRINTAL
-401 SKSISIHANNGARNY
+401 SANNGARVY
-416 YRTDKIDLIDGYS
+416 YKTDKVTLNSGRG
-429 RYAVQLTRVNNS
+429 RYAVQLTRRNNS
-441 SDRSIMKVENAHI
+441 SDQSIMKIENAHI
-454 VRVRENVIFENDTIV
+454 VRVRENVVFDNDTIV

-494 VISYDRV
+494 HISYDRV

-529 SERNIDIDG
+529 SEKNIDIDG
-538 LYRIHDSLPD
+538 LYRIFDSLPD

-580 YYDNAVLT
+580 YFDNAVLT

-656 RTPNKIVLQ
+656 RTPNKVVLQ
-665 GCRNRYQAID
+665 GCRNRYQAMD

-724 ERKGEVFTTSE
+724 GRNGEVFTTSE
-735 KIKFDEEVWVY
+735 KIKFDEEMWVY

-751 SYTTQK
+751 GYTTQK

-762 RPDTEFGFMASVPED
+762 RQDTEFGFIANVPED
-777 IELNLYDGYRVQSS
+777 IELNLYDGYRVQSP
-791 SRYVIATSV
+791 SRYVIATSI

-815 GGERYTITATEYFD
+815 GSERYTITATEYFD

>member
-25 FYSDFLAHR
+25 FYSDFLVHR
-34 KDLSRDVLVMVNG
+34 EDLSRDVLVTVNG
-47 VELNLDDELDFEI
+47 VELGLDDELDFEI

-190 YRPKEVIPLI
+190 YKPKKVIPLI

-217 NESKDIPRY
+217 NESKDIPQQ
-226 TAEANE
+226 TATANE
-232 VVEIRL
+232 VVSGEIK
-238 LGGNAYAK
+238 GGEAAIK
-246 IVRQDDFDYF
+246 IVKQDEFEYF
-256 TQVVFPRYI
+256 YELTKPRSI
-265 SMLISVSYEIMAYN
+265 SMTVNVSYD
-279 NETGQ
+279 TPQGSV
-284 MEQITITK
+284 TK
-292 NITVDARLT
+292 DVKIDAQLVDAKE
-301 SYAETDDESVILP
+301 SDDGSLINP
-314 VEYYTFFFDE
+314 VEYYEFFFTNLTGTD
-324 LSGSEFSQLPS
+324 LAQLPP
-335 NTRINTTKF
+335 NAVVNTTKF
-344 VMYDNQFLTVGPFF
+344 ILYDNQFLTVGPFF
-358 SPVDGDQLWVHTQGQ
+358 SPVDGDQMWIHLQAQ
-373 LDGGSTASARI
+373 LGGGDNCNATVEI
-384 DYWKVD
+384 WKINTD
-390 VNNEEVVGTRK
+390 NEEIAGTRQ
-401 SKSISIHANNGARNY
+401 SFNTALRANNGARVY
-416 YRTDKIDLIDGYS
+416 YKTDKVTLNSGRG
-429 RYAVQLTRVNNS
+429 RYAVQLTRRNNS
-441 SDRSIMKVENAHI
+441 SDQSIMKIENAHI
-454 VRVRENVIFENDTIV
+454 VRVRENVVFENDTIAT
-469 NVSVRATEAPTG
+469 VSIRATEAPTG

-494 VISYDRV
+494 VISYDRA

-529 SERNIDIDG
+529 SEKNIDIDG
-538 LYRIHDSLPD
+538 LYRIYDSLPD
-548 ERLGYFDFTFDDE
+548 ERLGYFDYTFDDE

-665 GCRNRYQAID
+665 GCRNRYQAMD

-735 KIKFDEEVWVY
+735 KIKFDAEMWVY
-746 LTDSM
+746 LTGSM
-751 SYTTQK
+751 GYTTQK

-762 RPDTEFGFMASVPED
+762 RIDTEFGFIVGVPED
-777 IELNLYDGYRVQSS
+777 IELNFYDGYRVQSP

-829 AKADYNA
+829 AKPDYNV

>member
-1 MPIVEIQKVAGTKK
+1 MT
-15 ERVDLTVGSF
+15 
-25 FYSDFLAHR
+25 
-34 KDLSRDVLVMVNG
+34 VNG
-47 VELNLDDELDFEI
+47 AELGLDDELDFEI
-60 TPTHFIQVFDQ
+60 TPTHFIQVLDQ
-71 PKGVIGDIL
+71 PKSVIGDIL

-190 YRPKEVIPLI
+190 YRPSEVIPLI

-217 NESKDIPRY
+217 NESKDIPQQ
-226 TAEANE
+226 TATANE
-232 VVEIRL
+232 VVSGEIK
-238 LGGNAYAK
+238 GGEAAIK
-246 IVRQDDFDYF
+246 IVKQDEFEYF
-256 TQVVFPRYI
+256 FELTKPRSI
-265 SMLISVSYEIMAYN
+265 SMTVNVSYD
-279 NETGQ
+279 TPQGSV
-284 MEQITITK
+284 TK
-292 NITVDARLT
+292 DVKIDAQLVDAKE
-301 SYAETDDESVILP
+301 SDDGSLINP
-314 VEYYTFFFDE
+314 VEYYEFFFTNLTGTD
-324 LSGSEFSQLPS
+324 LAQLPP
-335 NTRINTTKF
+335 NAVVNTTKF
-344 VMYDNQFLTVGPFF
+344 ILYDNQFLTVGPFF
-358 SPVDGDQLWVHTQGQ
+358 SPVDGDQMWVHLQAQ
-373 LDGGSTASARI
+373 LGGGDNCNATVEI
-384 DYWKVD
+384 WKINTD
-390 VNNEEVVGTRK
+390 NEEIAGTRQ
-401 SKSISIHANNGARNY
+401 SFNTALSANNGARVY
-416 YRTDKIDLIDGYS
+416 YKTDKVTLNSGRG
-429 RYAVQLTRVNNS
+429 RYAVQLTRRNNS
-441 SDRSIMKVENAHI
+441 SDQSIMKVENAHI
-454 VRVRENVIFENDTIV
+454 VRVRESVVFENDTIV

-494 VISYDRV
+494 HISYDRV

-529 SERNIDIDG
+529 SEKNIDIDG
-538 LYRIHDSLPD
+538 LYRIYDSLPD
-548 ERLGYFDFTFDDE
+548 ERLGYFDYTFDDE

-573 NAARVTA
+573 NSARVTA

-665 GCRNRYQAID
+665 GCRNRYQAMD

-724 ERKGEVFTTSE
+724 ERDGGAFTTSE
-735 KIKFDEEVWVY
+735 KIKFDEEMWVY

-751 SYTTQK
+751 GYTTQK

-762 RPDTEFGFMASVPED
+762 RIDTDFGFIASVPEN
-777 IELNLYDGYRVQSS
+777 IELNFYDGYQKQSP

-800 ETENIKWVITDKRPL
+800 ELESIKWVITDKRPL

-829 AKADYNA
+829 AKPDYNA

>member
-1 MPIVEIQKVAGTKK
+1 MPIVEIQRIAGTPK

-25 FYSDFLAHR
+25 FYSDFLVHQQ
-34 KDLSRDVLVMVNG
+34 LHTDVVIIVNG
-47 VELNLDDELDFEI
+47 RELQEDDELDFEI

-71 PKGVIGDIL
+71 PKSVIGDIL

-190 YRPKEVIPLI
+190 YKPKEVIPLI

-217 NESKDIPRY
+217 NESKDIPQQ
-226 TAEANE
+226 TATANE
-232 VVEIRL
+232 VVSGEIK
-238 LGGNAYAK
+238 GGEAAIK
-246 IVRQDDFDYF
+246 IVKQDEFEYF
-256 TQVVFPRYI
+256 YELTKPRSI
-265 SMLISVSYEIMAYN
+265 SMTVNVSYD
-279 NETGQ
+279 TPQGSV
-284 MEQITITK
+284 TK
-292 NITVDARLT
+292 DVKIDAQLVDAKE
-301 SYAETDDESVILP
+301 SDDGSLINP
-314 VEYYTFFFDE
+314 VEYYEFFFTNLTGTD
-324 LSGSEFSQLPS
+324 LAQLPP
-335 NTRINTTKF
+335 NAVVNTTKF
-344 VMYDNQFLTVGPFF
+344 ILYDNQFLTVGPFF
-358 SPVDGDQLWVHTQGQ
+358 SPVDGDQMWIHLQAQ
-373 LDGGSTASARI
+373 LGGGDNCNATVEI
-384 DYWKVD
+384 WKINTD
-390 VNNEEVVGTRK
+390 NEEIAGTRQNFNTAL
-401 SKSISIHANNGARNY
+401 SANNGARVY
-416 YRTDKIDLIDGYS
+416 YKTDKVTLNSGRG
-429 RYAVQLTRVNNS
+429 RYAVQLTRRNNS
-441 SDRSIMKVENAHI
+441 SDQSIMKIENAHI
-454 VRVRENVIFENDTIV
+454 VRVRENVVFENDTIV

-494 VISYDRV
+494 CISYNRV
-501 SKQVDYTLRPSRSF
+501 SKQVDYTLRQSRSF

-529 SERNIDIDG
+529 SEKNIDIDG
-538 LYRIHDSLPD
+538 LYRIYDSLPD
-548 ERLGYFDFTFDDE
+548 ERLGYFDYTFDDE

-573 NAARVTA
+573 NSARVTA
-580 YYDNAVLT
+580 YFDNAVLT

-613 ISYDMSMPSGYDG
+613 ISYDMTMPSGNDG
-626 IELEYV
+626 VEIEYV
-632 EPVRNKKDY
+632 EPVRNKKGY

-665 GCRNRYQAID
+665 GCRNRYQAMD

-724 ERKGEVFTTSE
+724 ERNREVFTTSE
-735 KIKFDEEVWVY
+735 KIKFNEEMWVY
-746 LTDSM
+746 LTNSM
-751 SYTTQK
+751 GYTTQK

-762 RPDTEFGFMASVPED
+762 RQDTELGFIASVPED
-777 IELNLYDGYRVQSS
+777 IELNFYDGYNKQVA
-791 SRYVIATSV
+791 SRYIIATSD
-800 ETENIKWVITDKRPL
+800 ELEMTKWVITDKRPL

-829 AKADYNA
+829 AKPDYNA

>member
-1 MPIVEIQKVAGTKK
+1 MPIVEIQRVAGTPK
-15 ERVDLTVGSF
+15 ERVDLKVGSF
-25 FYSDFLAHR
+25 FYSDFLVHQQ
-34 KDLSRDVLVMVNG
+34 LHTDVVILVNG
-47 VELNLDDELDFEI
+47 RELQEDDELDFEI

-158 EWLNIGIG
+158 ELLNIGIG

-217 NESKDIPRY
+217 NESKDIPQQ
-226 TAEANE
+226 TATANE
-232 VVEIRL
+232 VVSGEIK
-238 LGGNAYAK
+238 GGEAAIK
-246 IVRQDDFDYF
+246 IVKQDEFEYF
-256 TQVVFPRYI
+256 YELTKPRSI
-265 SMLISVSYEIMAYN
+265 SMTVNVSYD
-279 NETGQ
+279 TPQGLV
-284 MEQITITK
+284 TK
-292 NITVDARLT
+292 DVKIDAQLVNAKE
-301 SYAETDDESVILP
+301 SDDGSLINP
-314 VEYYTFFFDE
+314 VEYYEFFFTN
-324 LSGSEFSQLPS
+324 LSGTDLAQLPP
-335 NTRINTTKF
+335 NAVVNTTKF
-344 VMYDNQFLTVGPFF
+344 ILYDNQFLTVGPFF
-358 SPVDGDQLWVHTQGQ
+358 SPVDGDQMWIHLQAQ
-373 LDGGSTASARI
+373 LGGGDNCNATVEI
-384 DYWKVD
+384 WKINTD
-390 VNNEEVVGTRK
+390 NEEIAGTRQ
-401 SKSISIHANNGARNY
+401 SFNTALSANNGARVY
-416 YRTDKIDLIDGYS
+416 YKTDKVTLNSGRG
-429 RYAVQLTRVNNS
+429 RYAVQLTRRNNS
-441 SDRSIMKVENAHI
+441 SDQSIMKIENAHI
-454 VRVRENVIFENDTIV
+454 VRVRENVVFENDTIV

-538 LYRIHDSLPD
+538 LYRIYDSLPD
-548 ERLGYFDFTFDDE
+548 ERLGYFDYTFDDE

-580 YYDNAVLT
+580 YFDNAVLT

-665 GCRNRYQAID
+665 GCRNRYQALD

-703 PSDMVLIADTYDSNQ
+703 PSDMVMIADTYDTNQ

-724 ERKGEVFTTSE
+724 ERKGEIFTTSE
-735 KIKFDEEVWVY
+735 KIKFDEEMWVY

-751 SYTTQK
+751 GYTTQK

-762 RPDTEFGFMASVPED
+762 RQDTEFGFIANVPED
-777 IELNLYDGYRVQSS
+777 IELNLYDGYRVQSP
-791 SRYVIATSV
+791 SRYVIATSI

-815 GGERYTITATEYFD
+815 GSERYTITATEYFD
-829 AKADYNA
+829 AKADYSA

>member
-1 MPIVEIQKVAGTKK
+1 MPIVEIQRVAGTPK

-25 FYSDFLAHR
+25 FYSDFLVHQQ
-34 KDLSRDVLVMVNG
+34 LHTDVVIIVNG
-47 VELNLDDELDFEI
+47 RELQEDDELDFEI
-60 TPTHFIQVFDQ
+60 TPTHFIQVLDQ

-190 YRPKEVIPLI
+190 YKPKEVIPLI

-217 NESKDIPRY
+217 NESKDIPQQ
-226 TAEANE
+226 TATANE
-232 VVEIRL
+232 VVSGEIK
-238 LGGNAYAK
+238 GGEAAIK
-246 IVRQDDFDYF
+246 IVKQDEFEYF
-256 TQVVFPRYI
+256 YELTKPRSI
-265 SMLISVSYEIMAYN
+265 SMTVNVSYD
-279 NETGQ
+279 TPQGSV
-284 MEQITITK
+284 TK
-292 NITVDARLT
+292 DVKIDAQLIDAKE
-301 SYAETDDESVILP
+301 SDDGALIGKI
-314 VEYYTFFFDE
+314 YYYEFFFTN
-324 LSGSEFSQLPS
+324 LSGTDLAQLPP
-335 NTRINTTKF
+335 NAVVNTTKF
-344 VMYDNQFLTVGPFF
+344 ILYDNQFLTVGPFF
-358 SPVDGDQLWVHTQGQ
+358 SPVDGDQMWIHLQAQ
-373 LDGGSTASARI
+373 LGGGDNCNATVEV
-384 DYWKVD
+384 WKINTD
-390 VNNEEVVGTRK
+390 NEEIAGTRQ
-401 SKSISIHANNGARNY
+401 SFNTALSANNGARVY
-416 YRTDKIDLIDGYS
+416 YKTDKVTLNSGRG
-429 RYAVQLTRVNNS
+429 RYAVQLTRRNNS
-441 SDRSIMKVENAHI
+441 SDQSIMKIENAHI
-454 VRVRENVIFENDTIV
+454 VRVRENVVFENDTIV

-501 SKQVDYTLRPSRSF
+501 SKKVDYTLRPSRSF
-515 ADAVLHTWLITAGE
+515 ADAVLHTWIITAGE
-529 SERNIDIDG
+529 SEKNIDIDG
-538 LYRIHDSLPD
+538 LYRIYDSLPD
-548 ERLGYFDFTFDDE
+548 ERLGYFDYTFDDE
-561 DISLGQRIETIC
+561 DVSLGQRIETIC
-573 NAARVTA
+573 NSARVTA

-598 MTTFNRSNITGNDMK
+598 MATFNRSNITGNDMK

-665 GCRNRYQAID
+665 GCRNRYQAMD

-703 PSDMVLIADTYDSNQ
+703 PSDMVLIADAYDSNQ

-724 ERKGEVFTTSE
+724 ERNGEVFKTSE
-735 KIKFDEEVWVY
+735 KIKFDEEMWVY

-751 SYTTQK
+751 GYTTQK

-762 RPDTEFGFMASVPED
+762 REDTEFGFIAGVPED
-777 IELNLYDGYRVQSS
+777 IELNFYDGYNKQVA
-791 SRYVIATSV
+791 SRYIIATSD
-800 ETENIKWVITDKRPL
+800 ELEMTKWVITDKRPL

-829 AKADYNA
+829 AKPDYNA

>member
-1 MPIVEIQKVAGTKK
+1 MPIVEIQRVAGTPK

-25 FYSDFLAHR
+25 FYSDFLVHR
-34 KDLSRDVLVMVNG
+34 EDLSRDVLVTVNG
-47 VELNLDDELDFEI
+47 GELGLDDELDFEI

-217 NESKDIPRY
+217 NESKDIPQQ
-226 TAEANE
+226 TATANE
-232 VVEIRL
+232 VVSGEIK
-238 LGGNAYAK
+238 GGEAAIK
-246 IVRQDDFDYF
+246 IVKQDEFEYF
-256 TQVVFPRYI
+256 YELTKPRSI
-265 SMLISVSYEIMAYN
+265 SMTVNVSYD
-279 NETGQ
+279 TPQGLV
-284 MEQITITK
+284 TK
-292 NITVDARLT
+292 DVKIDAQLVDAKE
-301 SYAETDDESVILP
+301 SDDGSLINP
-314 VEYYTFFFDE
+314 VEYYEFFFTN
-324 LSGSEFSQLPS
+324 LSGTDLAQLPP
-335 NTRINTTKF
+335 NAVVNTTKF
-344 VMYDNQFLTVGPFF
+344 ILYDNQFLTVGPFF
-358 SPVDGDQLWVHTQGQ
+358 SPVDGDQMWIHLQAQ
-373 LDGGSTASARI
+373 LGGGDNCNATVEI
-384 DYWKVD
+384 WKINTD
-390 VNNEEVVGTRK
+390 NEEIAGTRQ
-401 SKSISIHANNGARNY
+401 SFNTALSANNGARVY
-416 YRTDKIDLIDGYS
+416 YKTDKVTLNSGRG
-429 RYAVQLTRVNNS
+429 RYAVQLTRRNNS
-441 SDRSIMKVENAHI
+441 SDQSIMKIENAHI
-454 VRVRENVIFENDTIV
+454 VRVRENVVFDNDTIV

-481 ARERKYNLLATRM
+481 VRERKYNLLATRM
-494 VISYDRV
+494 HISYDRV

-529 SERNIDIDG
+529 NEKNIDIDG
-538 LYRIHDSLPD
+538 LYRIYDSLPD
-548 ERLGYFDFTFDDE
+548 EQLGYFDYTFDDE

-573 NAARVTA
+573 NSARVTA

-613 ISYDMSMPSGYDG
+613 ISYDMSMPSGYGG

-665 GCRNRYQAID
+665 GCRNRYQALD

-735 KIKFDEEVWVY
+735 KIKFDEEMWVY

-751 SYTTQK
+751 GYTTQK

-762 RPDTEFGFMASVPED
+762 RQDTDFGFIASVPED
-777 IELNLYDGYRVQSS
+777 IELNFYDGYQKQSP
-791 SRYVIATSV
+791 SRYVIAASV
-800 ETENIKWVITDKRPL
+800 ELENIKWVITDKRPL

-829 AKADYNA
+829 AKPDYNV

>member
-1 MPIVEIQKVAGTKK
+1 MPIVEIQRVAGTPK
-15 ERVDLTVGSF
+15 ERVDLKVGSF
-25 FYSDFLAHR
+25 FYSDFLVHQQ
-34 KDLSRDVLVMVNG
+34 LHSDVLIIVNG
-47 VELNLDDELDFEI
+47 RELQEDDELDFEI

-71 PKGVIGDIL
+71 PKSVIGDIL

-138 FPDLIQQSM
+138 FHDLIQQSM

-178 DFTAMAGASYKI
+178 DFTAMAGASYRI
-190 YRPKEVIPLI
+190 YKPREVIPLI

-217 NESKDIPRY
+217 NESKDIPQQ
-226 TAEANE
+226 TATANE
-232 VVEIRL
+232 VVSGEIK
-238 LGGNAYAK
+238 GGEAAIK
-246 IVRQDDFDYF
+246 IVKQDEFEYF
-256 TQVVFPRYI
+256 YELTKPR
-265 SMLISVSYEIMAYN
+265 SVSMTVNVSYDTPQGSVTKDIIIDAQLADAKESDDGALIGKTYYYE
-279 NETGQ
+279 
-284 MEQITITK
+284 
-292 NITVDARLT
+292 
-301 SYAETDDESVILP
+301 
-314 VEYYTFFFDE
+314 FFFTNLTGTD
-324 LSGSEFSQLPS
+324 LAQLPP
-335 NTRINTTKF
+335 NAVINTSKF
-344 VMYDNQFLTVGPFF
+344 ILYDNQFLTVGPFF
-358 SPVDGDQLWVHTQGQ
+358 SPVDGDQMWIHLQAQ
-373 LDGGSTASARI
+373 LGGGDNCNATVEI
-384 DYWKVD
+384 WKINTD
-390 VNNEEVVGTRK
+390 NEEIAGTRQ
-401 SKSISIHANNGARNY
+401 SFNTALSANNGARVY
-416 YRTDKIDLIDGYS
+416 YKTDKVTLNSGRG
-429 RYAVQLTRVNNS
+429 RYAVQLTRRNNS
-441 SDRSIMKVENAHI
+441 SDQSIMKIENAHI
-454 VRVRENVIFENDTIV
+454 VRVRENVVFENDTIV

-529 SERNIDIDG
+529 SEKNIDIDG
-538 LYRIHDSLPD
+538 LYRIYDSLPD
-548 ERLGYFDFTFDDE
+548 ERLGYFDYTFDDE

-580 YYDNAVLT
+580 YFDNAVLT

-665 GCRNRYQAID
+665 GCRNRYQALD

-724 ERKGEVFTTSE
+724 DRTGNAFTTSE
-735 KIKFDEEVWVY
+735 KIKFDNEMWVY

-751 SYTTQK
+751 GYTTQK
-757 FKAEP
+757 FKADP
-762 RPDTEFGFMASVPED
+762 RQDTELGFIANVPEE
-777 IELNLYDGYRVQSS
+777 IELNFYDGYNKQVA
-791 SRYVIATSV
+791 SRYIIATSD
-800 ETENIKWVITDKRPL
+800 ELEMTKWIITDKRPL

-829 AKADYNA
+829 AKPDYNV

>member
-1 MPIVEIQKVAGTKK
+1 MPIVEIQRVAGTPK
-15 ERVDLTVGSF
+15 ERVDLKVGSF
-25 FYSDFLAHR
+25 FYSDFLVHR
-34 KDLSRDVLVMVNG
+34 QLHSDVVIVVNG
-47 VELNLDDELDFEI
+47 CELQEDDELDFEI

-71 PKGVIGDIL
+71 PKSVIGDIL

-178 DFTAMAGASYKI
+178 DFTAMAGASYRI
-190 YRPKEVIPLI
+190 YKPKEIIPLI

-217 NESKDIPRY
+217 NESKDIPQQ
-226 TAEANE
+226 TATANE
-232 VVEIRL
+232 VVSGEIK
-238 LGGNAYAK
+238 GGEAAIK
-246 IVRQDDFDYF
+246 IVKQDEFEYF
-256 TQVVFPRYI
+256 YELTKPRSI
-265 SMLISVSYEIMAYN
+265 SMTVNVSYD
-279 NETGQ
+279 TPQGSV
-284 MEQITITK
+284 TK
-292 NITVDARLT
+292 DVKIDAQLVDAKE
-301 SYAETDDESVILP
+301 SDDGSLINP
-314 VEYYTFFFDE
+314 VEYYEFFFTN
-324 LSGSEFSQLPS
+324 LSGTDLAQLPP
-335 NTRINTTKF
+335 NAVVNTTKF
-344 VMYDNQFLTVGPFF
+344 ILYDNQFLTVGPFF
-358 SPVDGDQLWVHTQGQ
+358 SPVEGDQLWVHTQAQLGNGQ
-373 LDGGSTASARI
+373 ACSARVEVWKI
-384 DYWKVD
+384 DI
-390 VNNEEVVGTRK
+390 NNIEISGTRQRVTTK
-401 SKSISIHANNGARNY
+401 IYETSGARVY
-416 YRTDKIDLIDGYS
+416 YKTEKITPRAGKG
-429 RYAVQLTRVNNS
+429 RYAVQLTRLENS
-441 SDRSIMKVENAHI
+441 NDQSVMKIENAHI
-454 VRVRENVIFENDTIV
+454 VRVRENVVFENDTVV

-515 ADAVLHTWLITAGE
+515 ADAVLYTWLITAGE
-529 SERNIDIDG
+529 SEKNIDIDG
-538 LYRIHDSLPD
+538 LYRIYDSLPD
-548 ERLGYFDFTFDDE
+548 ERLGYFDYTFDDE

-580 YYDNAVLT
+580 YFDNAVLT

-665 GCRNRYQAID
+665 GCRNRYQAMD

-724 ERKGEVFTTSE
+724 DRNGEAFTTSE
-735 KIKFDEEVWVY
+735 KIKFDEEMWVY
-746 LTDSM
+746 LTDSAG
-751 SYTTQK
+751 YTTQK

-762 RPDTEFGFMASVPED
+762 RQDTDFGFIASVPED
-777 IELNLYDGYRVQSS
+777 IELNLSDGYQKQSP
-791 SRYVIATSV
+791 SRYVIATSI
-800 ETENIKWVITDKRPL
+800 ELENIKWVITDKRPL

-829 AKADYNA
+829 AKPDYNA

>member
-1 MPIVEIQKVAGTKK
+1 MPIVEIQRIAGTPK

-25 FYSDFLAHR
+25 FYSDFLVHQQ
-34 KDLSRDVLVMVNG
+34 LHTDVVIIVNG
-47 VELNLDDELDFEI
+47 RELQEDDELDFEI

-71 PKGVIGDIL
+71 PKSVIGDIL

-190 YRPKEVIPLI
+190 YKPKEVIPLI

-217 NESKDIPRY
+217 NESKDIPQQ
-226 TAEANE
+226 TATANE
-232 VVEIRL
+232 VVSGEIK
-238 LGGNAYAK
+238 GGEAAIK
-246 IVRQDDFDYF
+246 IVKQDEFEYF
-256 TQVVFPRYI
+256 YELTKPRSI
-265 SMLISVSYEIMAYN
+265 SMTVNVSYD
-279 NETGQ
+279 TPQGSV
-284 MEQITITK
+284 TK
-292 NITVDARLT
+292 DVKIDAQLVDAKE
-301 SYAETDDESVILP
+301 SDDGSLINP
-314 VEYYTFFFDE
+314 VEYYEFFFTNLTGTD
-324 LSGSEFSQLPS
+324 LAQLPP
-335 NTRINTTKF
+335 NAVVNTTKF
-344 VMYDNQFLTVGPFF
+344 ILYDNQFLTVGPFF
-358 SPVDGDQLWVHTQGQ
+358 SPVDGDQMWIHLQAQ
-373 LDGGSTASARI
+373 LGGGDNCNATVEI
-384 DYWKVD
+384 WKINTD
-390 VNNEEVVGTRK
+390 NEEIAGTRQNFNTAL
-401 SKSISIHANNGARNY
+401 SANNGARVY
-416 YRTDKIDLIDGYS
+416 YKTDKVTLNSGRG
-429 RYAVQLTRVNNS
+429 RYAVQLTRRNNS
-441 SDRSIMKVENAHI
+441 SDQSIMKIENAHI
-454 VRVRENVIFENDTIV
+454 VRVRENVVFENDTIV

-494 VISYDRV
+494 CISYDRV
-501 SKQVDYTLRPSRSF
+501 SKQVDYTLRQSRSF

-529 SERNIDIDG
+529 SEKNIDIDG
-538 LYRIHDSLPD
+538 LYRIYDSLPD
-548 ERLGYFDFTFDDE
+548 ERLGYFDYTFDDE

-573 NAARVTA
+573 NSARVTA
-580 YYDNAVLT
+580 YFDNAVLT

-613 ISYDMSMPSGYDG
+613 ISYDMTMPSGNDG
-626 IELEYV
+626 VEIEYV
-632 EPVRNKKDY
+632 EPVRNKKGY

-665 GCRNRYQAID
+665 GCRNRYQAMD

-724 ERKGEVFTTSE
+724 ERNREVFTTSE
-735 KIKFDEEVWVY
+735 KIKFNEEMWVY
-746 LTDSM
+746 LTNSM
-751 SYTTQK
+751 GYTTQK

-762 RPDTEFGFMASVPED
+762 RQDTELGFIASVPED
-777 IELNLYDGYRVQSS
+777 IELNFYDGYNKQVA
-791 SRYVIATSV
+791 SRYIIATSD
-800 ETENIKWVITDKRPL
+800 ELEMTKWVITDKRPL

-829 AKADYNA
+829 AKPDYNA

>member
-1 MPIVEIQKVAGTKK
+1 MPIVEIQRVAGTPK

-25 FYSDFLAHR
+25 FYSDFLVHQQ
-34 KDLSRDVLVMVNG
+34 LHTDVVIIVNG
-47 VELNLDDELDFEI
+47 RELQDDDELDFEI

-166 EYKTESIRFAES
+166 EYRTESIRFAES

-190 YRPKEVIPLI
+190 YKPKEVIPLI

-217 NESKDIPRY
+217 NESKDIPQQ
-226 TAEANE
+226 TATANE
-232 VVEIRL
+232 VVSGEIK
-238 LGGNAYAK
+238 GGEAAIK
-246 IVRQDDFDYF
+246 IVKQDEFEYF
-256 TQVVFPRYI
+256 YELTKPRSI
-265 SMLISVSYEIMAYN
+265 SMTVNVSYD
-279 NETGQ
+279 TPQGSV
-284 MEQITITK
+284 TK
-292 NITVDARLT
+292 DVKIDAQLVDAK
-301 SYAETDDESVILP
+301 ESNDGSLINP
-314 VEYYTFFFDE
+314 VEYYEFFFTN
-324 LSGSEFSQLPS
+324 LSGTDLAQLPP
-335 NTRINTTKF
+335 NAVVNTTRF
-344 VMYDNQFLTVGPFF
+344 ILYDNQFLTVGPFF
-358 SPVDGDQLWVHTQGQ
+358 SPVDGDQMWIHLQAQ
-373 LDGGSTASARI
+373 LGGGDNCNATVEI
-384 DYWKVD
+384 WKINTD
-390 VNNEEVVGTRK
+390 NEEIASTRQ
-401 SKSISIHANNGARNY
+401 SFNTALSANNGARVY
-416 YRTDKIDLIDGYS
+416 YKTDKVTLNSGRG
-429 RYAVQLTRVNNS
+429 RYAVQLTRRNNS
-441 SDRSIMKVENAHI
+441 SDQSIMKIENAHI
-454 VRVRENVIFENDTIV
+454 VRVRENVVFENDTIV

-529 SERNIDIDG
+529 SENNIDIDG
-538 LYRIHDSLPD
+538 LYRIYDSLPD
-548 ERLGYFDFTFDDE
+548 DRLGYFDYTFDDE

-573 NAARVTA
+573 NSARVTA

-665 GCRNRYQAID
+665 GCRNRYQALD

-724 ERKGEVFTTSE
+724 DRNGEVFTTSE
-735 KIKFDEEVWVY
+735 KIKFDEEMWVY

-751 SYTTQK
+751 GYTTQK

-762 RPDTEFGFMASVPED
+762 RADTEFGFIASAPED
-777 IELNLYDGYRVQSS
+777 IELNLYDGYRVQSP

-800 ETENIKWVITDKRPL
+800 ETDNIKWVITDKRPL

-829 AKADYNA
+829 AKPDYNA

>member
-1 MPIVEIQKVAGTKK
+1 MPIVEIQRVAGTPK

-25 FYSDFLAHR
+25 FYSDFLVHQQ
-34 KDLSRDVLVMVNG
+34 LHTDVVIIVNG
-47 VELNLDDELDFEI
+47 RELQEDDELDFEI
-60 TPTHFIQVFDQ
+60 TPTHFIQVLDQ
-71 PKGVIGDIL
+71 PKSVIGDIL

-96 KTPSFSAAESNV
+96 KTPSFSAADSNV

-190 YRPKEVIPLI
+190 YKPKEVIPLI

-217 NESKDIPRY
+217 NESKDIPQQ
-226 TAEANE
+226 TATANE
-232 VVEIRL
+232 VVSGEIK
-238 LGGNAYAK
+238 GGEAAIK
-246 IVRQDDFDYF
+246 IVKQDEFEYF
-256 TQVVFPRYI
+256 YELTKPRSI
-265 SMLISVSYEIMAYN
+265 SMTVNVSYD
-279 NETGQ
+279 TPQGVV
-284 MEQITITK
+284 TK
-292 NITVDARLT
+292 DVKIDAQLVDAKE
-301 SYAETDDESVILP
+301 SDDGSLINP
-314 VEYYTFFFDE
+314 AEYYEFFFTNLTGTD
-324 LSGSEFSQLPS
+324 LAQLPP
-335 NTRINTTKF
+335 NAVVNTTKF
-344 VMYDNQFLTVGPFF
+344 ILYDNQFLTVGPFF
-358 SPVDGDQLWVHTQGQ
+358 SPVDGDQMWVHLQAQ
-373 LDGGSTASARI
+373 LGGGDNCNATVEI
-384 DYWKVD
+384 WKINTD
-390 VNNEEVVGTRK
+390 NEEIAGTRQGFNTAL
-401 SKSISIHANNGARNY
+401 SANNGARVY
-416 YRTDKIDLIDGYS
+416 YKTDKVTLNSGRG
-429 RYAVQLTRVNNS
+429 RYAVQLTRRNNS
-441 SDRSIMKVENAHI
+441 SDQSIMKIENAHI
-454 VRVRENVIFENDTIV
+454 VRVRENVVFDNDTIV

-538 LYRIHDSLPD
+538 LYRIYDSLPD
-548 ERLGYFDFTFDDE
+548 ERLGYFDYTFDDE

-651 TEGLS
+651 AKGLS

-665 GCRNRYQAID
+665 GCRNRYQALD

-735 KIKFDEEVWVY
+735 KIKFDEEMWVY

-751 SYTTQK
+751 GYTTQK

-762 RPDTEFGFMASVPED
+762 RVDTEFGFIASVPEN
-777 IELNLYDGYRVQSS
+777 IELNLYDGYRVQSP

-815 GGERYTITATEYFD
+815 GGERYAITATEYFD
-829 AKADYNA
+829 AKPDYNA

>member
-1 MPIVEIQKVAGTKK
+1 MPIVEIQRIAGTPK

-25 FYSDFLAHR
+25 FYSDFLVHQQ
-34 KDLSRDVLVMVNG
+34 LHSDVVILVNG
-47 VELNLDDELDFEI
+47 RVLREDDELDFEI
-60 TPTHFIQVFDQ
+60 TPTHSIQVFDQ

-108 KDSPNNRLTGQ
+108 KDSPNNRLAGQ

-190 YRPKEVIPLI
+190 YKPKETIPLI

-217 NESKDIPRY
+217 NESKDIPQQ
-226 TAEANE
+226 TATANE
-232 VVEIRL
+232 VVSGEIK
-238 LGGNAYAK
+238 GGEAAIK
-246 IVRQDDFDYF
+246 IVKQDEFEYF
-256 TQVVFPRYI
+256 FELTKPRSI
-265 SMLISVSYEIMAYN
+265 SMTVNVSYD
-279 NETGQ
+279 TPQGSV
-284 MEQITITK
+284 TK
-292 NITVDARLT
+292 DVKIDAQLVDAKE
-301 SYAETDDESVILP
+301 SDDGSLINP
-314 VEYYTFFFDE
+314 VEYYEFFFTN
-324 LSGSEFSQLPS
+324 LSGTDLAQLPP
-335 NTRINTTKF
+335 NAVVNTTKF
-344 VMYDNQFLTVGPFF
+344 ILYDNQFLTVGPFF
-358 SPVDGDQLWVHTQGQ
+358 SPVDGDQMWIHLQAQ
-373 LDGGSTASARI
+373 LGGGDNCNAI
-384 DYWKVD
+384 VEIWKINTD
-390 VNNEEVVGTRK
+390 NEEIVGTRQ
-401 SKSISIHANNGARNY
+401 SFNTALSANNGARVY
-416 YRTDKIDLIDGYS
+416 YKTDKVTLNAGRG
-429 RYAVQLTRVNNS
+429 RYAVQLTRRNNS
-441 SDRSIMKVENAHI
+441 SDQSIMKIENAHI
-454 VRVRENVIFENDTIV
+454 VRVRENVVFENDTIV

-529 SERNIDIDG
+529 SEKNIDIDG
-538 LYRIHDSLPD
+538 LYRIYDSLPD
-548 ERLGYFDFTFDDE
+548 ERLGYFDYTFDDE

-580 YYDNAVLT
+580 YFDSAVLT

-665 GCRNRYQAID
+665 GCCNRYQAMD

-735 KIKFDEEVWVY
+735 KIKFDTEMWVY

-751 SYTTQK
+751 GYTTQK
-757 FKAEP
+757 FKAEK
-762 RPDTEFGFMASVPED
+762 RLDTEFGFIASVPED
-777 IELNLYDGYRVQSS
+777 IELNLYDGYQKQSP
-791 SRYVIATSV
+791 SRYVIAASV
-800 ETENIKWVITDKRPL
+800 ELENIKWVITDKRPL

-829 AKADYNA
+829 AKPDYNA

>member
-1 MPIVEIQKVAGTKK
+1 MPIVEIQRVAGTPK
-15 ERVDLTVGSF
+15 ERVDLKVGSF
-25 FYSDFLAHR
+25 FYSDFLVHQQ
-34 KDLSRDVLVMVNG
+34 LHSDVVILVNG
-47 VELNLDDELDFEI
+47 RELQEDGELDFEI

-217 NESKDIPRY
+217 NESKDIPQQ
-226 TAEANE
+226 TATANE
-232 VVEIRL
+232 VVSGEIK
-238 LGGNAYAK
+238 GGEAAIK
-246 IVRQDDFDYF
+246 IVKQDDFEYF
-256 TQVVFPRYI
+256 YELTKPRSI
-265 SMLISVSYEIMAYN
+265 SMTVNVSYD
-279 NETGQ
+279 TPQGSV
-284 MEQITITK
+284 TK
-292 NITVDARLT
+292 DVKIDAQLVDVKE
-301 SYAETDDESVILP
+301 SDDGSLINP
-314 VEYYTFFFDE
+314 VEYYEFFFTNLTGTD
-324 LSGSEFSQLPS
+324 LAQLPP
-335 NTRINTTKF
+335 NAVVNTTKF
-344 VMYDNQFLTVGPFF
+344 ILYDNQFLTVGPFF
-358 SPVDGDQLWVHTQGQ
+358 SPVDGDQMWIHLQAQ
-373 LDGGSTASARI
+373 LGGGDNCNATVEI
-384 DYWKVD
+384 WKINTD
-390 VNNEEVVGTRK
+390 NEEIAGTRQ
-401 SKSISIHANNGARNY
+401 SFNTALSANNGARVY
-416 YRTDKIDLIDGYS
+416 YKTDKVTLNSGRG
-429 RYAVQLTRVNNS
+429 RYAVQLTRRNNS
-441 SDRSIMKVENAHI
+441 SDQSIMKIENAHI
-454 VRVRENVIFENDTIV
+454 VRVRENVVFENDTIAT
-469 NVSVRATEAPTG
+469 VSIRATEAPTG

-529 SERNIDIDG
+529 SEKNIDIDG
-538 LYRIHDSLPD
+538 LYRIFDSLPD

-580 YYDNAVLT
+580 YFDNAVLT

-665 GCRNRYQAID
+665 GCRNRYQAMD

-724 ERKGEVFTTSE
+724 ERNGEAFTTSE
-735 KIKFDEEVWVY
+735 KIKFDEEMWVY

-751 SYTTQK
+751 GYTTQK

-762 RPDTEFGFMASVPED
+762 RADTEFGFVASVPDD
-777 IELNLYDGYRVQSS
+777 IELNLYDGYQKQSP
-791 SRYVIATSV
+791 SRYVIAASV
-800 ETENIKWVITDKRPL
+800 ELDNIKWVITDKRPL

-829 AKADYNA
+829 AKSDYNA

>member
-1 MPIVEIQKVAGTKK
+1 MPIVEIQRVAGTPK

-25 FYSDFLAHR
+25 FYSDFLVHQQ
-34 KDLSRDVLVMVNG
+34 LHTDVVIIVNG
-47 VELNLDDELDFEI
+47 RELQDDDELDFEI
-60 TPTHFIQVFDQ
+60 TPTHYIQVFDQ

-147 FEYNNNLKTVT
+147 FEYSNNLKTVT

-190 YRPKEVIPLI
+190 YRPSEVIPLI

-217 NESKDIPRY
+217 NESKDIPQQ
-226 TAEANE
+226 TATANE
-232 VVEIRL
+232 VVSGEIK
-238 LGGNAYAK
+238 GGEAAIK
-246 IVRQDDFDYF
+246 IVKQDGFEYF
-256 TQVVFPRYI
+256 YELTKPRSI
-265 SMLISVSYEIMAYN
+265 SMTVNVSYD
-279 NETGQ
+279 TPQGSV
-284 MEQITITK
+284 TK
-292 NITVDARLT
+292 DVKIDAQLADAKE
-301 SYAETDDESVILP
+301 SDDGSLINP
-314 VEYYTFFFDE
+314 VEYYEFFFTNLTGTD
-324 LSGSEFSQLPS
+324 LAQLPP
-335 NTRINTTKF
+335 NAVVNTTKF
-344 VMYDNQFLTVGPFF
+344 ILYDNQFLTVGPFF
-358 SPVDGDQLWVHTQGQ
+358 SPVDGDQMWVHTQGQ
-373 LDGGSTASARI
+373 LGGGDYCSARI
-384 DYWKVD
+384 EIWKVD
-390 VNNEEVVGTRK
+390 VNNEEIAGTRQQVVT
-401 SKSISIHANNGARNY
+401 SLNETNGARVY
-416 YRTDKIDLIDGYS
+416 YKTEKIDLAAGRG
-429 RYAVQLTRVNNS
+429 RYAIQLTRLENS
-441 SDRSIMKVENAHI
+441 NDHSIMKIENAHI
-454 VRVRENVIFENDTIV
+454 VRVRENVVFDNDTIV

-494 VISYDRV
+494 VISYDRA

-529 SERNIDIDG
+529 SEKNIDIDG
-538 LYRIHDSLPD
+538 LYRIYDSLPD
-548 ERLGYFDFTFDDE
+548 ERLGYFDYTFDDE

-580 YYDNAVLT
+580 YFDNAVLT

-656 RTPNKIVLQ
+656 HTPNKIVLQ
-665 GCRNRYQAID
+665 GCRNRYQALD

-724 ERKGEVFTTSE
+724 ERKGETFTTSE
-735 KIKFDEEVWVY
+735 KIKFDEEMWVY

-751 SYTTQK
+751 GYTTQK

-762 RPDTEFGFMASVPED
+762 RPDTEFGFIASVPED
-777 IELNLYDGYRVQSS
+777 IELNFYDGYQKQSP

-800 ETENIKWVITDKRPL
+800 ELENIKWVITDKRPL

-829 AKADYNA
+829 AKPDYNA

>member
-1 MPIVEIQKVAGTKK
+1 MPIVEIQRIAGTPK

-25 FYSDFLAHR
+25 FYSDFLVHR
-34 KDLSRDVLVMVNG
+34 KDLSRDALVTVNG
-47 VELNLDDELDFEI
+47 VELGLDDELDFEI
-60 TPTHFIQVFDQ
+60 TPTHFIQLFDQ
-71 PKGVIGDIL
+71 PKSVIGDIL

-217 NESKDIPRY
+217 NESKDIPQQ
-226 TAEANE
+226 TATANE
-232 VVEIRL
+232 VVSGEIK
-238 LGGNAYAK
+238 GGEAAIK
-246 IVRQDDFDYF
+246 IVKQDEFEYF
-256 TQVVFPRYI
+256 YELTKPRSI
-265 SMLISVSYEIMAYN
+265 SMTVNVSYD
-279 NETGQ
+279 TPQGSV
-284 MEQITITK
+284 TK
-292 NITVDARLT
+292 DVKIDAQLVDAKE
-301 SYAETDDESVILP
+301 SDDGSLINP
-314 VEYYTFFFDE
+314 VEYYEFFFTN
-324 LSGSEFSQLPS
+324 LSGTDLAQLPP
-335 NTRINTTKF
+335 NAVVNTTKF
-344 VMYDNQFLTVGPFF
+344 ILYDNQFLTVGPFF
-358 SPVDGDQLWVHTQGQ
+358 SPVDGDQMWIHLQAQ
-373 LDGGSTASARI
+373 LGGGDNCNATVEI
-384 DYWKVD
+384 WKINTD
-390 VNNEEVVGTRK
+390 NEEIAGTRQ
-401 SKSISIHANNGARNY
+401 SFNTALSANNGARVY
-416 YRTDKIDLIDGYS
+416 YKTDKVTLNSGRG
-429 RYAVQLTRVNNS
+429 RYAVQLTRRNNS
-441 SDRSIMKVENAHI
+441 SDQSVMKIENAHI
-454 VRVRENVIFENDTIV
+454 VRVRENVVFENDTIV

-494 VISYDRV
+494 HISYDRV

-529 SERNIDIDG
+529 SEKNIDIDG
-538 LYRIHDSLPD
+538 LYRIYDSLPD
-548 ERLGYFDFTFDDE
+548 ERLGYFDYTFDDE

-665 GCRNRYQAID
+665 GCRNRYQAMD

-680 ANRLIHQRTSIS
+680 ANRLIHQRTSVS

-724 ERKGEVFTTSE
+724 ERKGEIFTTSE
-735 KIKFDEEVWVY
+735 KIKFDEEMWVY

-751 SYTTQK
+751 GYTTQK

-762 RPDTEFGFMASVPED
+762 RQDTEFGFIASVPED
-777 IELNLYDGYRVQSS
+777 IELNFYDGYQKQSP
-791 SRYVIATSV
+791 SRYVIAASV
-800 ETENIKWVITDKRPL
+800 ELENIKWVITDKRPL
-815 GGERYTITATEYFD
+815 GSERYTITATEYFD
-829 AKADYNA
+829 AKPDYNA

>member
-15 ERVDLTVGSF
+15 ERVDLKVGSF
-25 FYSDFLAHR
+25 FYSDFLEHQQ
-34 KDLSRDVLVMVNG
+34 LHSDVLIIVNG
-47 VELNLDDELDFEI
+47 RALQEDDELDFEI
-60 TPTHFIQVFDQ
+60 TPTHFIQLFDQ
-71 PKGVIGDIL
+71 PKSVIGDIL

-190 YRPKEVIPLI
+190 YKPKEVIPLI

-217 NESKDIPRY
+217 NESKDIPQQ
-226 TAEANE
+226 TATANE
-232 VVEIRL
+232 VVSGEIK
-238 LGGNAYAK
+238 GGEAAIK
-246 IVRQDDFDYF
+246 IVKQDEFEYF
-256 TQVVFPRYI
+256 YELTKPRSI
-265 SMLISVSYEIMAYN
+265 SMTVNVSYDTPQGSVNKDVKIDA
-279 NETGQ
+279 Q
-284 MEQITITK
+284 L
-292 NITVDARLT
+292 VDVQV
-301 SYAETDDESVILP
+301 SDDGSLINP
-314 VEYYTFFFDE
+314 VEYYEFFFTNLTGTD
-324 LSGSEFSQLPS
+324 LAQLPP
-335 NTRINTTKF
+335 NAVVNTTKF
-344 VMYDNQFLTVGPFF
+344 ILYDNQFLTVGPFF
-358 SPVDGDQLWVHTQGQ
+358 SPVDGDQMWIHLQAQ
-373 LDGGSTASARI
+373 LGGGDNCNATVEI
-384 DYWKVD
+384 WKVNTD
-390 VNNEEVVGTRK
+390 NEEIAGTRQ
-401 SKSISIHANNGARNY
+401 SFNTALSANNGARVY
-416 YRTDKIDLIDGYS
+416 YKTDKVTLNAGRG
-429 RYAVQLTRVNNS
+429 RYAVQLTRRNNS
-441 SDRSIMKVENAHI
+441 SDQSIMKIENAHI
-454 VRVRENVIFENDTIV
+454 VRVRENVVFDNDTIV

-494 VISYDRV
+494 VISYDRA

-529 SERNIDIDG
+529 SENNIDIDG
-538 LYRIHDSLPD
+538 LYRIYDSLPD
-548 ERLGYFDFTFDDE
+548 ERLGYFDYTFDDE

-580 YYDNAVLT
+580 YFDNAVLT

-641 IRFRVDENGI
+641 IRFRVDEHGI

-665 GCRNRYQAID
+665 GCRNRYQAMD

-735 KIKFDEEVWVY
+735 KIKFDEEMWVY

-751 SYTTQK
+751 GYTTQK

-762 RPDTEFGFMASVPED
+762 RPDTEFGFIASVPED
-777 IELNLYDGYRVQSS
+777 IELNFYDGYNKQVA
-791 SRYVIATSV
+791 SRYIIATSD
-800 ETENIKWVITDKRPL
+800 ELEMTKWVITDKRPL
-815 GGERYTITATEYFD
+815 GSERYTITATEYFD
-829 AKADYNA
+829 AKPDYNA

>member
-1 MPIVEIQKVAGTKK
+1 MPIVEIQRIAGTKK

-25 FYSDFLAHR
+25 FYSDFLVHQQ
-34 KDLSRDVLVMVNG
+34 LHSDVVIIVNG
-47 VELNLDDELDFEI
+47 RELQEDDELDFEI

-190 YRPKEVIPLI
+190 YKPKEVIPLI

-217 NESKDIPRY
+217 NESKDIPQQ
-226 TAEANE
+226 TATANE
-232 VVEIRL
+232 VVSGEIK
-238 LGGNAYAK
+238 GGEAAIK
-246 IVRQDDFDYF
+246 IVKQDEFEYF
-256 TQVVFPRYI
+256 YELTKPRSI
-265 SMLISVSYEIMAYN
+265 SMTVNVSYD
-279 NETGQ
+279 TPQGSV
-284 MEQITITK
+284 TK
-292 NITVDARLT
+292 DVKIDAQLVDAKE
-301 SYAETDDESVILP
+301 SDDGSSINP
-314 VEYYTFFFDE
+314 VEYYEFFFTNLTGAD
-324 LSGSEFSQLPS
+324 LAQLPP
-335 NTRINTTKF
+335 NAVVNTTKF
-344 VMYDNQFLTVGPFF
+344 ILYDNQFLTVGPFF
-358 SPVDGDQLWVHTQGQ
+358 SPVDGDQMWIHLQAQ
-373 LDGGSTASARI
+373 LGGGDNCNATVEI
-384 DYWKVD
+384 WKINTD
-390 VNNEEVVGTRK
+390 NEEIAGTRQ
-401 SKSISIHANNGARNY
+401 SFNTALSANNGARVY
-416 YRTDKIDLIDGYS
+416 YKTDKVTLNSGRG
-429 RYAVQLTRVNNS
+429 RYAVQITRRNNS
-441 SDRSIMKVENAHI
+441 SDQSVMKIENAHI
-454 VRVRENVIFENDTIV
+454 VRVRENVVFEDDTIAT
-469 NVSVRATEAPTG
+469 VSIRATEAPTG

-494 VISYDRV
+494 VISYDRA

-529 SERNIDIDG
+529 SEKNIDIDG
-538 LYRIHDSLPD
+538 LYRIFDSLPD

-580 YYDNAVLT
+580 YFDNAVLT

-665 GCRNRYQAID
+665 GCRNRYQAMD

-724 ERKGEVFTTSE
+724 DRNGEVFTTSE
-735 KIKFDEEVWVY
+735 KIKFDEEMWVY

-751 SYTTQK
+751 GYTTQK

-762 RPDTEFGFMASVPED
+762 RQDTEFGFIANAPEE
-777 IELNLYDGYRVQSS
+777 IELNFYDGYRVQSP

-800 ETENIKWVITDKRPL
+800 ETDNIKWVVTDKRPL

-829 AKADYNA
+829 AKPNYNA

>member
-1 MPIVEIQKVAGTKK
+1 MPIVEIQRIAGTPK

-25 FYSDFLAHR
+25 FYSDFLVHQQ
-34 KDLSRDVLVMVNG
+34 LHSDVVILVNG
-47 VELNLDDELDFEI
+47 RELQEDDELDFEI

-119 TNVARAYQAR
+119 INVARAYQAR

-190 YRPKEVIPLI
+190 YKPKEVIPLI

-217 NESKDIPRY
+217 NESKDIPQQ
-226 TAEANE
+226 TATANE
-232 VVEIRL
+232 VVSGEIK
-238 LGGNAYAK
+238 GGEAAIK
-246 IVRQDDFDYF
+246 IVKQDEFEYF
-256 TQVVFPRYI
+256 YELTKPRSI
-265 SMLISVSYEIMAYN
+265 SMTVNVSYD
-279 NETGQ
+279 TPQGSV
-284 MEQITITK
+284 TK
-292 NITVDARLT
+292 DVKIDAQLVDAKE
-301 SYAETDDESVILP
+301 SDDGSLINP
-314 VEYYTFFFDE
+314 VEYYEFFFTN
-324 LSGSEFSQLPS
+324 LSGTDLAQLPP
-335 NTRINTTKF
+335 NAVVNTTKF
-344 VMYDNQFLTVGPFF
+344 ILYDNQFLTVGPFF
-358 SPVDGDQLWVHTQGQ
+358 SPVDGDQMWIHLQAQ
-373 LDGGSTASARI
+373 LGSGDNCNATVEI
-384 DYWKVD
+384 WKINTD
-390 VNNEEVVGTRK
+390 NEEIAGTRQ
-401 SKSISIHANNGARNY
+401 SFNTALSANNGARVY
-416 YRTDKIDLIDGYS
+416 YKTDKVTLNAGRG
-429 RYAVQLTRVNNS
+429 RYAVQLTRRNNS
-441 SDRSIMKVENAHI
+441 SDQSIMKIENAHI
-454 VRVRENVIFENDTIV
+454 VRVRENVVFENDTIV

-494 VISYDRV
+494 HISYDSA
-501 SKQVDYTLRPSRSF
+501 SKKVDYTLRPSRSF
-515 ADAVLHTWLITAGE
+515 ADTVLHTWLITAGE
-529 SERNIDIDG
+529 SEKNIDIDG
-538 LYRIHDSLPD
+538 LYRIYDSLPD
-548 ERLGYFDFTFDDE
+548 ERLGYFDYTFDDE

-598 MTTFNRSNITGNDMK
+598 MTTFNRSNITGNDIK

-665 GCRNRYQAID
+665 GCRNRYQALD

-724 ERKGEVFTTSE
+724 ERNGEAFTTSE
-735 KIKFDEEVWVY
+735 KIKFDEEMWVY

-751 SYTTQK
+751 GYTTQK
-757 FKAEP
+757 FKAEQ
-762 RPDTEFGFMASVPED
+762 RLDTEFGFIASVPED
-777 IELNLYDGYRVQSS
+777 IELNFYDGYQKQSP

-800 ETENIKWVITDKRPL
+800 ELENIKWVITDKRPL

>member
-1 MPIVEIQKVAGTKK
+1 MSIVEIQRIAGTPK
-15 ERVDLTVGSF
+15 ERVDLKVGSF
-25 FYSDFLAHR
+25 FYSDFLVHR
-34 KDLSRDVLVMVNG
+34 EDLSRDVLVMVNG
-47 VELNLDDELDFEI
+47 VELGLDDELDFEI

-158 EWLNIGIG
+158 EWLSIGIG

-217 NESKDIPRY
+217 NESKDIPQQMA
-226 TAEANE
+226 TANE
-232 VVEIRL
+232 VVFGEIK
-238 LGGNAYAK
+238 GGEAAIK
-246 IVRQDDFDYF
+246 IVKQDEFEYF
-256 TQVVFPRYI
+256 YELTKPRSI
-265 SMLISVSYEIMAYN
+265 SMTVNVSYE
-279 NETGQ
+279 TPQGSV
-284 MEQITITK
+284 TK
-292 NITVDARLT
+292 DVKIDAQLADAKE
-301 SYAETDDESVILP
+301 SDDGSLINP
-314 VEYYTFFFDE
+314 VEYYEFFFTN
-324 LSGSEFSQLPS
+324 LSGTDLAQLPA
-335 NTRINTTKF
+335 NAVVNTTKF
-344 VMYDNQFLTVGPFF
+344 ILYDNQFLTVGPFF
-358 SPVDGDQLWVHTQGQ
+358 SPVDGDQMWIHLQAQ
-373 LDGGSTASARI
+373 LGGGDNCNATVEI
-384 DYWKVD
+384 WKINTD
-390 VNNEEVVGTRK
+390 NEEIAGTRQ
-401 SKSISIHANNGARNY
+401 SFNTALSANNGARVY
-416 YRTDKIDLIDGYS
+416 YKTDKVTLNSGRG
-429 RYAVQLTRVNNS
+429 RYAVQLTRRNNS
-441 SDRSIMKVENAHI
+441 SDQSIMKIENAHI
-454 VRVRENVIFENDTIV
+454 VRVRENVVFDNDTIV

-515 ADAVLHTWLITAGE
+515 ADAVLHTWLIAAGE
-529 SERNIDIDG
+529 SENNIDIDG
-538 LYRIHDSLPD
+538 LYRIYDSLPD
-548 ERLGYFDFTFDDE
+548 ERLGYFDYTFDDE

-580 YYDNAVLT
+580 YFDNAVLT

-665 GCRNRYQAID
+665 GCRNRYQAMD

-724 ERKGEVFTTSE
+724 ERKGEIFTTSE
-735 KIKFDEEVWVY
+735 KIKFDEEMWVY

-751 SYTTQK
+751 GYTTQK

-762 RPDTEFGFMASVPED
+762 RQDTEFGFIASVPED
-777 IELNLYDGYRVQSS
+777 IELNLYDGYQKQSP
-791 SRYVIATSV
+791 SRYVIAASV
-800 ETENIKWVITDKRPL
+800 ELENIKWVITDKRPL

-829 AKADYNA
+829 AKPDYNA

>member
-1 MPIVEIQKVAGTKK
+1 MPIVEIQRIAGTPK

-25 FYSDFLAHR
+25 FYSDFLVHQQ
-34 KDLSRDVLVMVNG
+34 LHTDVVIIVNG
-47 VELNLDDELDFEI
+47 RELQEDDELDFEI

-217 NESKDIPRY
+217 NESKDIPQQ
-226 TAEANE
+226 TATANE
-232 VVEIRL
+232 VVSGEIK
-238 LGGNAYAK
+238 GGEAAIK
-246 IVRQDDFDYF
+246 IVKQDEFEYF
-256 TQVVFPRYI
+256 YELTKPRSI
-265 SMLISVSYEIMAYN
+265 SMTVNVSYD
-279 NETGQ
+279 TPQGLV
-284 MEQITITK
+284 TK
-292 NITVDARLT
+292 DVKIDAQLVDAKE
-301 SYAETDDESVILP
+301 SDDGSLINP
-314 VEYYTFFFDE
+314 VEYYEFFFTN
-324 LSGSEFSQLPS
+324 LSGTDLAQLPP
-335 NTRINTTKF
+335 NAVVNTTKF
-344 VMYDNQFLTVGPFF
+344 ILYDNQFLTVGPFF
-358 SPVDGDQLWVHTQGQ
+358 SPVDGDQMWIHLQAQ
-373 LDGGSTASARI
+373 LGGGDNCNATVEI
-384 DYWKVD
+384 WKINTD
-390 VNNEEVVGTRK
+390 NEEIAGTRQ
-401 SKSISIHANNGARNY
+401 SFNTALSANNGARVY
-416 YRTDKIDLIDGYS
+416 YKTDKVTLNSGRG
-429 RYAVQLTRVNNS
+429 RYAVQLTRRNNS
-441 SDRSIMKVENAHI
+441 SDQSVMKIENAHI
-454 VRVRENVIFENDTIV
+454 VRVRENVVFDNDTIV

-481 ARERKYNLLATRM
+481 ARERKYNLLVTRM
-494 VISYDRV
+494 HISYDRV

-515 ADAVLHTWLITAGE
+515 ADVVLHTWLITAGE
-529 SERNIDIDG
+529 NEKNIDIDG
-538 LYRIHDSLPD
+538 LYRIYDSLPD
-548 ERLGYFDFTFDDE
+548 EQLGYFDYTFDDE

-573 NAARVTA
+573 NSARVTA

-665 GCRNRYQAID
+665 GCRNRYQALD

-718 QAGYIT
+718 QAGCIT

-735 KIKFDEEVWVY
+735 RIKFDEEMWVY

-751 SYTTQK
+751 GYTTQK

-762 RPDTEFGFMASVPED
+762 RADTEFGFIASVPDD
-777 IELNLYDGYRVQSS
+777 IELNFYDGYRVQSP

-800 ETENIKWVITDKRPL
+800 ETDNIKWVITDKRPL
-815 GGERYTITATEYFD
+815 GGERYIITATEYFD